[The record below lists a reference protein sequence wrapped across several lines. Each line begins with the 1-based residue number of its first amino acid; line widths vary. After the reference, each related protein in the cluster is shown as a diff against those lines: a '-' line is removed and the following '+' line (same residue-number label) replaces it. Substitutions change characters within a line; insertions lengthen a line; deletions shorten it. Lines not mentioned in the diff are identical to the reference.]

1 MDPIYLTN
9 LRTSKFK
16 AHTEPFMRRFFQRLL
31 LPVAVMV
38 VTQTSFV
45 SAESIRLVGPDGQVQ
60 PTPQYSENIVRNSA
74 NNEPGRFFGPTSA
87 NQTLWSIASQLRP
100 SSSVTVQ
107 QTLLAIYQLNPQ
119 AFENQNIHT
128 LIPGSTLRVPSL
140 AQISR
145 NSTQDAVNIMAS
157 HQAKLNQ
164 TPDTPVR
171 PVAPPRPAPVATP
184 KVEAVAQTP
193 PQVTPTTAPQEK
205 APTELKTPAKPSQ
218 STDAEVMALEE
229 KNHTLRL
236 MLSQVQSEVSTLK
249 EELGDENRIRS
260 EVERLLEEER
270 RKAEEASRLAPSA
283 LDNLLSN
290 GWLVALLALIPGL
303 LIAIVVLL
311 LLNRRSS
318 AQQENPT
325 QNNITSEMPTAAPV
339 TLGPE
344 QTEDIGDDL
353 LLDDDLFSTTDD
365 KEENDAEKA
374 FSDED
379 DVFADL
385 NETDLDFNLDGQDS
399 DDLFVGIDD
408 DGDLDTEF
416 DALNESAN
424 GISVNADDKALGLEE
439 MERALNDVSEPT
451 DNDDLNSFDLADE
464 NQMSEDDIEALLSG
478 DEENELL
485 SDGKVDQS
493 LLDDLLASELDALDD
508 EPAIQDTETL
518 DTLLNDELAS
528 LSEEDN
534 DEFDLSGAGV
544 AGDQDLD
551 DLFASIEE
559 QADLE
564 QLEAKAIDETALLD
578 EILAE
583 QDAPLSEE
591 STELLDELLDDFDK
605 PENDEFDAQTAD
617 LLQPEEPILDLE
629 EDSTQLLNEV
639 LGEPVPEE
647 LASGL
652 EIDQNST
659 ELLDELLD
667 DLDLDDESIEATEF
681 SVAPEKLS
689 VEDGTELFDEL
700 LEIEQHPEPAES
712 LPELATEDEFNSDT
726 FIDDLLNSA
735 PAKDPLLEPVLD
747 ENEAFAQADDF
758 DFNPEIEG
766 GLEDDLP
773 QPSALPA
780 NEFGT
785 PQDEDWVFDEDDSS
799 PTLEA
804 NTELELSSA
813 EDDLPEQTTAT
824 NETVDE
830 LLADLAAQPQSNTV
844 DTSDDALAPDAL
856 SQSVEESLTLNDLEL
871 PEENDEPQL
880 AEVTPSSVFDE
891 QQVETEIE
899 PESEPLAAEA
909 SNDESDLTALNELDL
924 PEYTEE
930 DALADAQ
937 LEPAAESEVEP
948 ELELASEPAEE
959 EAFTE
964 LDELDLPEYTEEDAL
979 ADAQLEPAAESE
991 VEPELELASE
1001 PAEEEAFTELN
1012 ELDLPEYTEEDALA
1026 DAQLEPAAESEVEPE
1041 LELVSEP
1048 VTEEAFTEL
1057 NELDLPEYT
1066 EEDALADAQLEPAAE
1081 SEVEPEL
1088 ELASEPAE
1096 EEAFTEFNELD
1107 LPEYTEED
1115 ALADAQLEPVAES
1128 EVEPELELASEP
1140 AAEEAFTELNELD
1153 LPEYT
1158 EEDALADAQ
1167 LEPAAESEVE
1177 PELELASDLEEEET
1191 FTELDEL
1198 DLPEYTEEDALA
1210 DAQLESATESEVEP
1224 ELDELDLPEY
1234 TEEDALADA
1243 QLEPAVESEV
1253 EPELELATEPAEEEV
1268 FTELNELDLPEYTE
1282 EDALADAQ
1290 LEPAVESDVEPELEL
1305 ASDLE
1310 EEEVFTELNELDL
1323 PEYTEEDALAD
1334 AQLEPVA
1341 ESEVEP
1347 ELDLASDLEEE
1358 EAFTELDE
1366 LDLPEYTEEDAL
1378 ADAQLEPAVESGVE
1392 PELELASE
1400 PAAEEAFTE
1409 LNELDLPEYT
1419 EEDALAD
1426 AQLELSVESEV
1437 EPELGDG
1444 TETLAQETES
1454 DALVADEDLLASVE
1468 SAVDEVQPELLD
1480 ATQDVPPTQSLANK
1494 AFDEEAL
1501 HDWLSDNPDGEKPF
1515 SFDRPLD
1522 AKTIDSA
1529 GMDIDA
1535 MLQMGGEDWN
1545 GFHLTPDQQAQ
1556 LPDDV
1561 PEDEQAIWASETPEP
1576 QAKPE
1581 NWGSQEDL
1589 LDFDPQRDGYMTI
1602 DELMAQVESEE
1613 QGLNPDEEE
1622 LKLDVGL
1629 DEFPDVIGDI
1639 RDIDVDSGAEAAG
1652 KLDLAKIY
1660 IEMNDEKG
1668 AIKLLEEAIVDGDD
1682 EIRQQAKRLI
1692 DVLNGRV

>member
-1 MDPIYLTN
+1 M
-9 LRTSKFK
+9 
-16 AHTEPFMRRFFQRLL
+16 
-31 LPVAVMV
+31 
-38 VTQTSFV
+38 
-45 SAESIRLVGPDGQVQ
+45 
-60 PTPQYSENIVRNSA
+60 
-74 NNEPGRFFGPTSA
+74 
-87 NQTLWSIASQLRP
+87 
-100 SSSVTVQ
+100 Q

-236 MLSQVQSEVSTLK
+236 MLLQVQSEVSTLK

-451 DNDDLNSFDLADE
+451 DNDDRNSFDLADE

-799 PTLEA
+799 PTLEGNA
-804 NTELELSSA
+804 ELELSSA

-824 NETVDE
+824 NETADE

-880 AEVTPSSVFDE
+880 AEVTPSSAFDE

-909 SNDESDLTALNELDL
+909 SNDESDLTALNELDLPEYTEEDTLADAQLEPDTESEVDPELELASEPVEEEAFTELDELDLPEYTEEDALADAQLEPAVESEVEPELELASDLDEEEAFTELNELDL

-991 VEPELELASE
+991 VEPELELASDLE
-1001 PAEEEAFTELN
+1001 EEEAFTELN

-1026 DAQLEPAAESEVEPE
+1026 DAQLEPAAESEVEPDLAID
-1041 LELVSEP
+1041 LEE
-1048 VTEEAFTEL
+1048 EEAFTEL
-1057 NELDLPEYT
+1057 NK
-1066 EEDALADAQLEPAAE
+1066 
-1081 SEVEPEL
+1081 
-1088 ELASEPAE
+1088 
-1096 EEAFTEFNELD
+1096 
-1107 LPEYTEED
+1107 
-1115 ALADAQLEPVAES
+1115 
-1128 EVEPELELASEP
+1128 
-1140 AAEEAFTELNELD
+1140 LD

-1210 DAQLESATESEVEP
+1210 DAQLEPAVESEVEP
-1224 ELDELDLPEY
+1224 ELELATEPAAEEAFTELDELDLPEY

-1243 QLEPAVESEV
+1243 QLEPAAESE
-1253 EPELELATEPAEEEV
+1253 
-1268 FTELNELDLPEYTE
+1268 
-1282 EDALADAQ
+1282 
-1290 LEPAVESDVEPELEL
+1290 VEPELEL

-1378 ADAQLEPAVESGVE
+1378 ADAQLEPAVES
-1392 PELELASE
+1392 
-1400 PAAEEAFTE
+1400 
-1409 LNELDLPEYT
+1409 
-1419 EEDALAD
+1419 
-1426 AQLELSVESEV
+1426 EV
-1437 EPELGDG
+1437 EPELGDE

>member
-16 AHTEPFMRRFFQRLL
+16 AHTEPFMRRFFQRFL
-31 LPVAVMV
+31 LPLAAMV

-60 PTPQYSENIVRNSA
+60 PTPQYSENIVRNVA

-100 SSSVTVQ
+100 SPSVTVQ

-164 TPDTPVR
+164 TPVTPVR
-171 PVAPPRPAPVATP
+171 PVAQPRPAPVVTP
-184 KVEAVAQTP
+184 KVEAVAQTR
-193 PQVTPTTAPQEK
+193 PQVAPTTAPQEK
-205 APTELKTPAKPSQ
+205 APTELKPTVKPSQ
-218 STDAEVMALEE
+218 STNVDVMALEE

-236 MLSQVQSEVSTLK
+236 MLSQVQSEVSSLK
-249 EELGDENRIRS
+249 QELGDENRIRS

-270 RKAEEASRLAPSA
+270 RKAEEASRLAPST

-365 KEENDAEKA
+365 KEENEAEKV

-528 LSEEDN
+528 LSEVDN

-617 LLQPEEPILDLE
+617 LLQPDEPISDLE

-647 LASGL
+647 LAAEL

-700 LEIEQHPEPAES
+700 LEIEQHPESAELIS
-712 LPELATEDEFNSDT
+712 ELATEDEFNSDT

-799 PTLEA
+799 PTLEGNA
-804 NTELELSSA
+804 ELELSSA
-813 EDDLPEQTTAT
+813 EDDLPEQTIAS
-824 NETVDE
+824 NETADE

-844 DTSDDALAPDAL
+844 DTSDDVLAPDAL

-880 AEVTPSSVFDE
+880 AEVTPSSAFDE

-909 SNDESDLTALNELDL
+909 SNDESDLTVLNELDL
-924 PEYTEE
+924 SEYT
-930 DALADAQ
+930 
-937 LEPAAESEVEP
+937 
-948 ELELASEPAEE
+948 EE

-979 ADAQLEPAAESE
+979 ADAQLEPA
-991 VEPELELASE
+991 V
-1001 PAEEEAFTELN
+1001 
-1012 ELDLPEYTEEDALA
+1012 
-1026 DAQLEPAAESEVEPE
+1026 
-1041 LELVSEP
+1041 
-1048 VTEEAFTEL
+1048 
-1057 NELDLPEYT
+1057 
-1066 EEDALADAQLEPAAE
+1066 
-1081 SEVEPEL
+1081 
-1088 ELASEPAE
+1088 
-1096 EEAFTEFNELD
+1096 
-1107 LPEYTEED
+1107 
-1115 ALADAQLEPVAES
+1115 ES

-1167 LEPAAESEVE
+1167 LEPAVESEVE
-1177 PELELASDLEEEET
+1177 PELELASDLDEEEP
-1191 FTELDEL
+1191 FTELNEL

-1210 DAQLESATESEVEP
+1210 DAQLEPAVESEVEP
-1224 ELDELDLPEY
+1224 ELELASDLEEEDAFTELNELDLPEY
-1234 TEEDALADA
+1234 TEEDALADAQLEPAAESEVEPELELASDPAEEEAFTELNELDLPEYTEEDGLADA

-1290 LEPAVESDVEPELEL
+1290 LEPAAEAEVEPELEL

-1310 EEEVFTELNELDL
+1310 EKEAFTELDELDL

-1334 AQLEPVA
+1334 AQLEPAA

-1347 ELDLASDLEEE
+1347 ELELASVLEEE
-1358 EAFTELDE
+1358 DPFTELDE

-1378 ADAQLEPAVESGVE
+1378 ADAQLEPAVESEVE

-1437 EPELGDG
+1437 EPELGDE

-1454 DALVADEDLLASVE
+1454 DALIDDEDLLASVE
-1468 SAVDEVQPELLD
+1468 SAADEVQPELLD
-1480 ATQDVPPTQSLANK
+1480 ATQDVPPTQSLTDK

-1535 MLQMGGEDWN
+1535 MLQIGGEDWN

>member
-74 NNEPGRFFGPTSA
+74 NNEPSRFFGPTSA

-583 QDAPLSEE
+583 QDVPLSEE

-799 PTLEA
+799 PTLEGNA
-804 NTELELSSA
+804 ELELSSA

-824 NETVDE
+824 NETADE

-880 AEVTPSSVFDE
+880 AEVTPSSAFDE

-909 SNDESDLTALNELDL
+909 SNDESDLTELNELDLPEYTEEDALADAQLEPAVESEVEPEPELELASDLEEEEAFTELDELDLPEYTEEDALADAQLEPAVESEVEPELELASDLEEEEAFTELNKLDL

-991 VEPELELASE
+991 VEPELASDLE
-1001 PAEEEAFTELN
+1001 EEEAFTELN

-1057 NELDLPEYT
+1057 DELDLPEYT
-1066 EEDALADAQLEPAAE
+1066 EEDALADAQLEPAVE

-1096 EEAFTEFNELD
+1096 EEAFTELDELD

-1115 ALADAQLEPVAES
+1115 ALADAQLESVVES

-1167 LEPAAESEVE
+1167 LEP
-1177 PELELASDLEEEET
+1177 
-1191 FTELDEL
+1191 
-1198 DLPEYTEEDALA
+1198 
-1210 DAQLESATESEVEP
+1210 
-1224 ELDELDLPEY
+1224 
-1234 TEEDALADA
+1234 
-1243 QLEPAVESEV
+1243 
-1253 EPELELATEPAEEEV
+1253 
-1268 FTELNELDLPEYTE
+1268 
-1282 EDALADAQ
+1282 
-1290 LEPAVESDVEPELEL
+1290 
-1305 ASDLE
+1305 
-1310 EEEVFTELNELDL
+1310 
-1323 PEYTEEDALAD
+1323 
-1334 AQLEPVA
+1334 
-1341 ESEVEP
+1341 
-1347 ELDLASDLEEE
+1347 
-1358 EAFTELDE
+1358 
-1366 LDLPEYTEEDAL
+1366 
-1378 ADAQLEPAVESGVE
+1378 
-1392 PELELASE
+1392 
-1400 PAAEEAFTE
+1400 
-1409 LNELDLPEYT
+1409 
-1419 EEDALAD
+1419 
-1426 AQLELSVESEV
+1426 SVESEV

-1468 SAVDEVQPELLD
+1468 SAVDEVQPELLG

>member
-171 PVAPPRPAPVATP
+171 PVAPPRPTPIATQ
-184 KVEAVAQTP
+184 KVEAVAQTT

-325 QNNITSEMPTAAPV
+325 QNNITSEIPTAAPV

-583 QDAPLSEE
+583 QDVPLSEE

-799 PTLEA
+799 PTLEGNA
-804 NTELELSSA
+804 ELELSSA

-824 NETVDE
+824 NETADE

-1140 AAEEAFTELNELD
+1140 TAEEAFTELNELD

-1210 DAQLESATESEVEP
+1210 DAQLEPAAESEVEP
-1224 ELDELDLPEY
+1224 ELASDLEEEEAFTELNELDLPEY

-1253 EPELELATEPAEEEV
+1253 EPELELASDLDEEEA

-1290 LEPAVESDVEPELEL
+1290 LEPAAESEVEPELEL
-1305 ASDLE
+1305 AS
-1310 EEEVFTELNELDL
+1310 
-1323 PEYTEEDALAD
+1323 
-1334 AQLEPVA
+1334 EPA
-1341 ESEVEP
+1341 
-1347 ELDLASDLEEE
+1347 EE

-1378 ADAQLEPAVESGVE
+1378 ADAQLEP
-1392 PELELASE
+1392 
-1400 PAAEEAFTE
+1400 
-1409 LNELDLPEYT
+1409 
-1419 EEDALAD
+1419 
-1426 AQLELSVESEV
+1426 SVESEV

-1468 SAVDEVQPELLD
+1468 IAVDEVQPELLG

>member
-1 MDPIYLTN
+1 
-9 LRTSKFK
+9 
-16 AHTEPFMRRFFQRLL
+16 MRRFFQRLL

-799 PTLEA
+799 PTLEGNA
-804 NTELELSSA
+804 ELELSSA

-824 NETVDE
+824 NETADE

-880 AEVTPSSVFDE
+880 AEVTPSSAFDE

-924 PEYTEE
+924 SEYTEE

-948 ELELASEPAEE
+948 ELELASEPVEE

-964 LDELDLPEYTEEDAL
+964 LNELDLPEYTEEDVLADAQLEPAVESDVEPELASDLEEEEAFTELNELDLPEYTEEDAL
-979 ADAQLEPAAESE
+979 ADVQLEPAVESE
-991 VEPELELASE
+991 VEPDLELASE
-1001 PAEEEAFTELN
+1001 PTAEEAFTELN

-1026 DAQLEPAAESEVEPE
+1026 DAQLEPATESDVEPE
-1041 LELVSEP
+1041 LELASEP
-1048 VTEEAFTEL
+1048 AAEEAFTEL

-1088 ELASEPAE
+1088 ELASEP
-1096 EEAFTEFNELD
+1096 T
-1107 LPEYTEED
+1107 
-1115 ALADAQLEPVAES
+1115 
-1128 EVEPELELASEP
+1128 
-1140 AAEEAFTELNELD
+1140 AEEAFTELNELD

-1210 DAQLESATESEVEP
+1210 DAQLEPAAESEVEP
-1224 ELDELDLPEY
+1224 ELASDLEEEEAFTELNELDLPEY

-1268 FTELNELDLPEYTE
+1268 FTEL
-1282 EDALADAQ
+1282 
-1290 LEPAVESDVEPELEL
+1290 
-1305 ASDLE
+1305 
-1310 EEEVFTELNELDL
+1310 
-1323 PEYTEEDALAD
+1323 
-1334 AQLEPVA
+1334 
-1341 ESEVEP
+1341 
-1347 ELDLASDLEEE
+1347 
-1358 EAFTELDE
+1358 DE

-1378 ADAQLEPAVESGVE
+1378 ADAQLEPAAEAEVES
-1392 PELELASE
+1392 ELERASDLE
-1400 PAAEEAFTE
+1400 EKEAFTE
-1409 LNELDLPEYT
+1409 LDKLDLPEYT

-1426 AQLELSVESEV
+1426 AQLEPSVESEV
-1437 EPELGDG
+1437 EPELGDE

>member
-205 APTELKTPAKPSQ
+205 VPTELKTPAKPSQ

-799 PTLEA
+799 PTLEG

-824 NETVDE
+824 NETADE

-880 AEVTPSSVFDE
+880 AEVTPYSAFDE

-930 DALADAQ
+930 D
-937 LEPAAESEVEP
+937 V
-948 ELELASEPAEE
+948 
-959 EAFTE
+959 
-964 LDELDLPEYTEEDAL
+964 L

-1026 DAQLEPAAESEVEPE
+1026 DAQLEPATESEVEPE
-1041 LELVSEP
+1041 LELASDLEE
-1048 VTEEAFTEL
+1048 EEAFTEL
-1057 NELDLPEYT
+1057 DELDLPEYTEEDALADAQLEPAVGSEVEPELASEPAEEEAFTELDELDLPEYT

-1088 ELASEPAE
+1088 ELATEPAE
-1096 EEAFTEFNELD
+1096 EEAFTELDELD

-1115 ALADAQLEPVAES
+1115 ALADAQLESVVES

-1167 LEPAAESEVE
+1167 LEP
-1177 PELELASDLEEEET
+1177 
-1191 FTELDEL
+1191 
-1198 DLPEYTEEDALA
+1198 
-1210 DAQLESATESEVEP
+1210 
-1224 ELDELDLPEY
+1224 
-1234 TEEDALADA
+1234 
-1243 QLEPAVESEV
+1243 
-1253 EPELELATEPAEEEV
+1253 
-1268 FTELNELDLPEYTE
+1268 
-1282 EDALADAQ
+1282 
-1290 LEPAVESDVEPELEL
+1290 
-1305 ASDLE
+1305 
-1310 EEEVFTELNELDL
+1310 
-1323 PEYTEEDALAD
+1323 
-1334 AQLEPVA
+1334 
-1341 ESEVEP
+1341 
-1347 ELDLASDLEEE
+1347 
-1358 EAFTELDE
+1358 
-1366 LDLPEYTEEDAL
+1366 
-1378 ADAQLEPAVESGVE
+1378 
-1392 PELELASE
+1392 
-1400 PAAEEAFTE
+1400 
-1409 LNELDLPEYT
+1409 
-1419 EEDALAD
+1419 
-1426 AQLELSVESEV
+1426 SVESEV

-1468 SAVDEVQPELLD
+1468 SAVDEVQPELLG

>member
-1 MDPIYLTN
+1 M
-9 LRTSKFK
+9 
-16 AHTEPFMRRFFQRLL
+16 
-31 LPVAVMV
+31 
-38 VTQTSFV
+38 
-45 SAESIRLVGPDGQVQ
+45 
-60 PTPQYSENIVRNSA
+60 
-74 NNEPGRFFGPTSA
+74 
-87 NQTLWSIASQLRP
+87 
-100 SSSVTVQ
+100 Q

-184 KVEAVAQTP
+184 KVEAVAHTP

-583 QDAPLSEE
+583 QDVPLSEE

-799 PTLEA
+799 PTLEG

-824 NETVDE
+824 NETADE

-880 AEVTPSSVFDE
+880 AEVTPYSAFDE

-937 LEPAAESEVEP
+937 LEPAVESEVEP
-948 ELELASEPAEE
+948 EPELELASDLEEEEAFTELNKLDLPEYTEEDALADAQLEPAVGSEVEPELASEPAEE

-991 VEPELELASE
+991 VEPELELATE
-1001 PAEEEAFTELN
+1001 PAEEEVFTELN

-1041 LELVSEP
+1041 LELTSEP
-1048 VTEEAFTEL
+1048 AEEEAFTEL
-1057 NELDLPEYT
+1057 DELDLPEYT

-1088 ELASEPAE
+1088 GLASEPAE
-1096 EEAFTEFNELD
+1096 EEAFTELDELD

-1115 ALADAQLEPVAES
+1115 ALADAQLEPAVESEVEPELELTSEPAEEEAFTELDELDLPEHTEEDALADAQLEPAVESEVEPELELASEPAEEEAFTELDELDLPEYTEEDALADAQLESVVES

-1167 LEPAAESEVE
+1167 LEP
-1177 PELELASDLEEEET
+1177 
-1191 FTELDEL
+1191 
-1198 DLPEYTEEDALA
+1198 
-1210 DAQLESATESEVEP
+1210 
-1224 ELDELDLPEY
+1224 
-1234 TEEDALADA
+1234 
-1243 QLEPAVESEV
+1243 
-1253 EPELELATEPAEEEV
+1253 
-1268 FTELNELDLPEYTE
+1268 
-1282 EDALADAQ
+1282 
-1290 LEPAVESDVEPELEL
+1290 
-1305 ASDLE
+1305 
-1310 EEEVFTELNELDL
+1310 
-1323 PEYTEEDALAD
+1323 
-1334 AQLEPVA
+1334 
-1341 ESEVEP
+1341 
-1347 ELDLASDLEEE
+1347 
-1358 EAFTELDE
+1358 
-1366 LDLPEYTEEDAL
+1366 
-1378 ADAQLEPAVESGVE
+1378 
-1392 PELELASE
+1392 
-1400 PAAEEAFTE
+1400 
-1409 LNELDLPEYT
+1409 
-1419 EEDALAD
+1419 
-1426 AQLELSVESEV
+1426 SVESEV

-1444 TETLAQETES
+1444 TETLAQETDS
-1454 DALVADEDLLASVE
+1454 DTLVADEDLLASVE
-1468 SAVDEVQPELLD
+1468 SAVDEVQPELLG

>member
-1 MDPIYLTN
+1 
-9 LRTSKFK
+9 
-16 AHTEPFMRRFFQRLL
+16 MRRFFQRLL

-205 APTELKTPAKPSQ
+205 VPTELKTPAKPSQ

-249 EELGDENRIRS
+249 EELGDENRIRN

-325 QNNITSEMPTAAPV
+325 QNNITSEMPTVAPV

-416 DALNESAN
+416 DALNESTN

-700 LEIEQHPEPAES
+700 LEIEQHPEPVES

-799 PTLEA
+799 PTLEG

-830 LLADLAAQPQSNTV
+830 LLTDLAAQPQSNTV

-880 AEVTPSSVFDE
+880 AEVTPSSAFDE

-924 PEYTEE
+924 SEYTEE

-948 ELELASEPAEE
+948 ELELASEPAEEEAFTELNELDLPEYTKEDALADAQLEPATESEVEPELELASEPVEEEAFTELDELDLPEYTEEDALADAQLEPAVDSEVEPELASEPAEE

-991 VEPELELASE
+991 VEPELELATE
-1001 PAEEEAFTELN
+1001 PAEEEVFTELD

-1041 LELVSEP
+1041 LELTSEP
-1048 VTEEAFTEL
+1048 AEEEAFTEL
-1057 NELDLPEYT
+1057 DELDLPEYT

-1088 ELASEPAE
+1088 GLASEPAE
-1096 EEAFTEFNELD
+1096 EEAFTELDELD

-1115 ALADAQLEPVAES
+1115 ALADAQLEPAVESEVEPELELASDLEEEEAFTELDELDLPEYTEEDALADAQLEPAVESEVEPELELASEPAEEEAFTELDELDLPEYTEEDALADAQLESVVES

-1167 LEPAAESEVE
+1167 LEP
-1177 PELELASDLEEEET
+1177 
-1191 FTELDEL
+1191 
-1198 DLPEYTEEDALA
+1198 
-1210 DAQLESATESEVEP
+1210 
-1224 ELDELDLPEY
+1224 
-1234 TEEDALADA
+1234 
-1243 QLEPAVESEV
+1243 
-1253 EPELELATEPAEEEV
+1253 
-1268 FTELNELDLPEYTE
+1268 
-1282 EDALADAQ
+1282 
-1290 LEPAVESDVEPELEL
+1290 
-1305 ASDLE
+1305 
-1310 EEEVFTELNELDL
+1310 
-1323 PEYTEEDALAD
+1323 
-1334 AQLEPVA
+1334 
-1341 ESEVEP
+1341 
-1347 ELDLASDLEEE
+1347 
-1358 EAFTELDE
+1358 
-1366 LDLPEYTEEDAL
+1366 
-1378 ADAQLEPAVESGVE
+1378 
-1392 PELELASE
+1392 
-1400 PAAEEAFTE
+1400 
-1409 LNELDLPEYT
+1409 
-1419 EEDALAD
+1419 
-1426 AQLELSVESEV
+1426 SVESEV

-1468 SAVDEVQPELLD
+1468 SAVDEVQPELLG

>member
-451 DNDDLNSFDLADE
+451 ENDDLNSFDLADE

-647 LASGL
+647 LASEL

-799 PTLEA
+799 PTLEG

-880 AEVTPSSVFDE
+880 AEVIPSSAFDE

-924 PEYTEE
+924 SEYTEE

-979 ADAQLEPAAESE
+979 ADAQLEPAVESE

-1001 PAEEEAFTELN
+1001 PAVESGVEPELELASDLDEEEPFTELNELDLPEYTEEDALADAQLEPAAEAEVEPELELASDLDEEEPFTELNELDLPEYTEEDALADAQLEPAAEAEVEPELELASDLDEEEAFTELN

-1026 DAQLEPAAESEVEPE
+1026 DAQLEPAV
-1041 LELVSEP
+1041 
-1048 VTEEAFTEL
+1048 
-1057 NELDLPEYT
+1057 
-1066 EEDALADAQLEPAAE
+1066 
-1081 SEVEPEL
+1081 
-1088 ELASEPAE
+1088 
-1096 EEAFTEFNELD
+1096 
-1107 LPEYTEED
+1107 
-1115 ALADAQLEPVAES
+1115 ES

-1177 PELELASDLEEEET
+1177 SELELASDLEEEEA
-1191 FTELDEL
+1191 FTELN
-1198 DLPEYTEEDALA
+1198 
-1210 DAQLESATESEVEP
+1210 
-1224 ELDELDLPEY
+1224 ELDLPEY

-1243 QLEPAVESEV
+1243 QLEPAAEAEV
-1253 EPELELATEPAEEEV
+1253 EPELELASEPAEEEA

-1290 LEPAVESDVEPELEL
+1290 LEPAVESE
-1305 ASDLE
+1305 
-1310 EEEVFTELNELDL
+1310 
-1323 PEYTEEDALAD
+1323 
-1334 AQLEPVA
+1334 
-1341 ESEVEP
+1341 
-1347 ELDLASDLEEE
+1347 
-1358 EAFTELDE
+1358 
-1366 LDLPEYTEEDAL
+1366 
-1378 ADAQLEPAVESGVE
+1378 VE

-1426 AQLELSVESEV
+1426 AQLEPSVESEV

>member
-1 MDPIYLTN
+1 
-9 LRTSKFK
+9 
-16 AHTEPFMRRFFQRLL
+16 MRRFFQRLL

-164 TPDTPVR
+164 TPDAPVR

-534 DEFDLSGAGV
+534 GEFDLSGAGV

-799 PTLEA
+799 PTLEG

-880 AEVTPSSVFDE
+880 AEVTPSSAFDE

-924 PEYTEE
+924 SEYTEE

-979 ADAQLEPAAESE
+979 ADAQLELAVESEVEPELELASEPAEEEAFTELDELDLPEYTEEDALADAQLEPAAESE
-991 VEPELELASE
+991 VEPELELVSEPAEEEAFTELDELDLPEYTEEDALADAQLEPAVESEVEPELELASEPAEEEVFTELNELDLPEYTEEDALADAQLEPAAESEVEPKLELASESAEEEAFTELDELDLPEYTEEDALADAQLEPAAESEVEPKLELASE

-1026 DAQLEPAAESEVEPE
+1026 DAQLEPAAESEVESE
-1041 LELVSEP
+1041 LELASDLEE
-1048 VTEEAFTEL
+1048 EEAFTEL
-1057 NELDLPEYT
+1057 NELDLPEYTEEDALADAQLEPAVESEVEPELELASDLEEKEVFTELNELDLPEHTEEDALADAQLEPAVESEVEPELELASEPAEDEAFPALDELDLPEYT

-1088 ELASEPAE
+1088 ELVSEP
-1096 EEAFTEFNELD
+1096 T
-1107 LPEYTEED
+1107 
-1115 ALADAQLEPVAES
+1115 
-1128 EVEPELELASEP
+1128 
-1140 AAEEAFTELNELD
+1140 AEEAFTELNELD

-1177 PELELASDLEEEET
+1177 PELG
-1191 FTELDEL
+1191 DE
-1198 DLPEYTEEDALA
+1198 
-1210 DAQLESATESEVEP
+1210 
-1224 ELDELDLPEY
+1224 
-1234 TEEDALADA
+1234 
-1243 QLEPAVESEV
+1243 
-1253 EPELELATEPAEEEV
+1253 
-1268 FTELNELDLPEYTE
+1268 
-1282 EDALADAQ
+1282 
-1290 LEPAVESDVEPELEL
+1290 
-1305 ASDLE
+1305 
-1310 EEEVFTELNELDL
+1310 
-1323 PEYTEEDALAD
+1323 
-1334 AQLEPVA
+1334 
-1341 ESEVEP
+1341 
-1347 ELDLASDLEEE
+1347 
-1358 EAFTELDE
+1358 
-1366 LDLPEYTEEDAL
+1366 
-1378 ADAQLEPAVESGVE
+1378 
-1392 PELELASE
+1392 
-1400 PAAEEAFTE
+1400 
-1409 LNELDLPEYT
+1409 
-1419 EEDALAD
+1419 
-1426 AQLELSVESEV
+1426 
-1437 EPELGDG
+1437 

-1454 DALVADEDLLASVE
+1454 DVLIADEDLLASVE

>member
-164 TPDTPVR
+164 TPDAPVR

-193 PQVTPTTAPQEK
+193 PQVTSTTAPQEK

-799 PTLEA
+799 PTLEGNA
-804 NTELELSSA
+804 ELELSSA
-813 EDDLPEQTTAT
+813 EEDLPEQTTAT
-824 NETVDE
+824 NETADE
-830 LLADLAAQPQSNTV
+830 LSADLAAQPQSNTV

-856 SQSVEESLTLNDLEL
+856 SQPIEESLTLNDLEL

-880 AEVTPSSVFDE
+880 AEVTPSSAFDE

-909 SNDESDLTALNELDL
+909 SSDESDLTALNELDL
-924 PEYTEE
+924 SEYTEE

-948 ELELASEPAEE
+948 ELELASEPAED

-979 ADAQLEPAAESE
+979 ADAQLEPAVESE
-991 VEPELELASE
+991 VEPELELASD
-1001 PAEEEAFTELN
+1001 
-1012 ELDLPEYTEEDALA
+1012 LDE
-1026 DAQLEPAAESEVEPE
+1026 
-1041 LELVSEP
+1041 
-1048 VTEEAFTEL
+1048 EEAFTEL

-1088 ELASEPAE
+1088 ELASEPAA
-1096 EEAFTEFNELD
+1096 EEAFTELDELD

-1115 ALADAQLEPVAES
+1115 ALADAQLEPAVESEVEPELELVSEPAAEEAFTELDELDLPEYTEEDALADAQLEPAAESEVEPELELATEPAAEEAFTELDKLDLPEYTEEDALADAQLEPAAESEVKPELELASVLEEEDSFTELDELDLPEYTEKDALADAQLEPAAES

-1167 LEPAAESEVE
+1167 LEP
-1177 PELELASDLEEEET
+1177 
-1191 FTELDEL
+1191 
-1198 DLPEYTEEDALA
+1198 
-1210 DAQLESATESEVEP
+1210 
-1224 ELDELDLPEY
+1224 
-1234 TEEDALADA
+1234 
-1243 QLEPAVESEV
+1243 
-1253 EPELELATEPAEEEV
+1253 
-1268 FTELNELDLPEYTE
+1268 
-1282 EDALADAQ
+1282 
-1290 LEPAVESDVEPELEL
+1290 
-1305 ASDLE
+1305 
-1310 EEEVFTELNELDL
+1310 
-1323 PEYTEEDALAD
+1323 
-1334 AQLEPVA
+1334 
-1341 ESEVEP
+1341 
-1347 ELDLASDLEEE
+1347 
-1358 EAFTELDE
+1358 
-1366 LDLPEYTEEDAL
+1366 
-1378 ADAQLEPAVESGVE
+1378 
-1392 PELELASE
+1392 
-1400 PAAEEAFTE
+1400 
-1409 LNELDLPEYT
+1409 
-1419 EEDALAD
+1419 
-1426 AQLELSVESEV
+1426 SVESEV
-1437 EPELGDG
+1437 EPELGDE

-1468 SAVDEVQPELLD
+1468 SAVDEVQPELLG

-1535 MLQMGGEDWN
+1535 MLEMGGEDWN

>member
-735 PAKDPLLEPVLD
+735 PANDPLLEPVLD

-799 PTLEA
+799 PTLEGNA
-804 NTELELSSA
+804 ELELSSA

-824 NETVDE
+824 NETADE

-880 AEVTPSSVFDE
+880 AEVTPSSAFDE

-909 SNDESDLTALNELDL
+909 SNDESDLTALNELDLSEYTEEDALADAQLEPAAESEVEPELELASEPVEEEAFTELDELDLPEYTEEDALADAQLEPVAESEVEPELDLASDLEEEEAFTELDEIDLPEYTEEDALADAQLESATESEVESELELVSEPAAEEAFTELDELDLPEYTEEDALADSQLEPAAESEVEPELELVSEPVTEEAFTELDELDLPEYTEEDALADAQLEPAVESEVEPELELASDLDEEEAFTELNELDL

-991 VEPELELASE
+991 VEPELELATE
-1001 PAEEEAFTELN
+1001 PAEEEVFTELN
-1012 ELDLPEYTEEDALA
+1012 ELDLPKYTEEDALA

-1041 LELVSEP
+1041 L
-1048 VTEEAFTEL
+1048 
-1057 NELDLPEYT
+1057 D
-1066 EEDALADAQLEPAAE
+1066 
-1081 SEVEPEL
+1081 
-1088 ELASEPAE
+1088 LASDLDE
-1096 EEAFTEFNELD
+1096 EEAFT
-1107 LPEYTEED
+1107 
-1115 ALADAQLEPVAES
+1115 
-1128 EVEPELELASEP
+1128 
-1140 AAEEAFTELNELD
+1140 
-1153 LPEYT
+1153 
-1158 EEDALADAQ
+1158 
-1167 LEPAAESEVE
+1167 
-1177 PELELASDLEEEET
+1177 
-1191 FTELDEL
+1191 
-1198 DLPEYTEEDALA
+1198 
-1210 DAQLESATESEVEP
+1210 

-1253 EPELELATEPAEEEV
+1253 EPELG
-1268 FTELNELDLPEYTE
+1268 
-1282 EDALADAQ
+1282 
-1290 LEPAVESDVEPELEL
+1290 
-1305 ASDLE
+1305 
-1310 EEEVFTELNELDL
+1310 
-1323 PEYTEEDALAD
+1323 
-1334 AQLEPVA
+1334 
-1341 ESEVEP
+1341 
-1347 ELDLASDLEEE
+1347 
-1358 EAFTELDE
+1358 DE
-1366 LDLPEYTEEDAL
+1366 
-1378 ADAQLEPAVESGVE
+1378 
-1392 PELELASE
+1392 
-1400 PAAEEAFTE
+1400 
-1409 LNELDLPEYT
+1409 
-1419 EEDALAD
+1419 
-1426 AQLELSVESEV
+1426 
-1437 EPELGDG
+1437 
-1444 TETLAQETES
+1444 TETLAQETKS

-1468 SAVDEVQPELLD
+1468 SAADEVQPELLD

>member
-799 PTLEA
+799 PTLKG

-844 DTSDDALAPDAL
+844 DTSDDVLAPDAL

-880 AEVTPSSVFDE
+880 AEVTPSSAFDE

-909 SNDESDLTALNELDL
+909 SSDESDLTALNELDL

-937 LEPAAESEVEP
+937 LEPAVESEVEP
-948 ELELASEPAEE
+948 ELELASEPVEEEAFTELNELDLPEYTEEDALADAQLEPTAESEVEPELELASDLEEEEAFTELDELDLPEYTEEDALADAQLESATESEVESELELVSEPAAEEAFTELDELDLPEYTEEDALADAQLESATESEVESELELVSEPAAE

-979 ADAQLEPAAESE
+979 ADAQLEPA
-991 VEPELELASE
+991 V
-1001 PAEEEAFTELN
+1001 
-1012 ELDLPEYTEEDALA
+1012 
-1026 DAQLEPAAESEVEPE
+1026 
-1041 LELVSEP
+1041 
-1048 VTEEAFTEL
+1048 
-1057 NELDLPEYT
+1057 
-1066 EEDALADAQLEPAAE
+1066 
-1081 SEVEPEL
+1081 
-1088 ELASEPAE
+1088 
-1096 EEAFTEFNELD
+1096 
-1107 LPEYTEED
+1107 
-1115 ALADAQLEPVAES
+1115 ES

-1167 LEPAAESEVE
+1167 LESVVESEVE
-1177 PELELASDLEEEET
+1177 PELELASDLEEEEA
-1191 FTELDEL
+1191 FTELN
-1198 DLPEYTEEDALA
+1198 
-1210 DAQLESATESEVEP
+1210 
-1224 ELDELDLPEY
+1224 ELDLPEY

-1253 EPELELATEPAEEEV
+1253 EPELELV
-1268 FTELNELDLPEYTE
+1268 
-1282 EDALADAQ
+1282 
-1290 LEPAVESDVEPELEL
+1290 S
-1305 ASDLE
+1305 
-1310 EEEVFTELNELDL
+1310 
-1323 PEYTEEDALAD
+1323 
-1334 AQLEPVA
+1334 EPV
-1341 ESEVEP
+1341 
-1347 ELDLASDLEEE
+1347 
-1358 EAFTELDE
+1358 T
-1366 LDLPEYTEEDAL
+1366 
-1378 ADAQLEPAVESGVE
+1378 
-1392 PELELASE
+1392 
-1400 PAAEEAFTE
+1400 EEAFTE

-1419 EEDALAD
+1419 EEDVLAD
-1426 AQLELSVESEV
+1426 AQLEPAAEAEV
-1437 EPELGDG
+1437 EPELGDE

-1468 SAVDEVQPELLD
+1468 SAADEVQPELLG

>member
-1 MDPIYLTN
+1 M
-9 LRTSKFK
+9 
-16 AHTEPFMRRFFQRLL
+16 
-31 LPVAVMV
+31 
-38 VTQTSFV
+38 
-45 SAESIRLVGPDGQVQ
+45 
-60 PTPQYSENIVRNSA
+60 
-74 NNEPGRFFGPTSA
+74 
-87 NQTLWSIASQLRP
+87 
-100 SSSVTVQ
+100 Q

-236 MLSQVQSEVSTLK
+236 MLSQVQSEVSILK

-318 AQQENPT
+318 AQQEDPT

-639 LGEPVPEE
+639 LGEPVSEE

-799 PTLEA
+799 PTLEGNA
-804 NTELELSSA
+804 ELELSSA

-824 NETVDE
+824 NETADE

-880 AEVTPSSVFDE
+880 AEVTPSSAFDE

-924 PEYTEE
+924 SEYTEE

-948 ELELASEPAEE
+948 ELELASEPVEE

-1026 DAQLEPAAESEVEPE
+1026 DAQLEPATESEVEPELGLASEPVEEEAFTELDELDLPEYTEEDALADAQLEPAVDSEVEPE

-1048 VTEEAFTEL
+1048 AEEEAFTEL

-1066 EEDALADAQLEPAAE
+1066 EEDALADAQLEPA
-1081 SEVEPEL
+1081 
-1088 ELASEPAE
+1088 
-1096 EEAFTEFNELD
+1096 T
-1107 LPEYTEED
+1107 
-1115 ALADAQLEPVAES
+1115 ES

-1177 PELELASDLEEEET
+1177 PELELASEPAEEEA
-1191 FTELDEL
+1191 F
-1198 DLPEYTEEDALA
+1198 
-1210 DAQLESATESEVEP
+1210 P

-1243 QLEPAVESEV
+1243 QLEPAAESEVEPELELASEPAAEEVFTELNELDLPEHTEEDALADAQLEPAAESEV

-1268 FTELNELDLPEYTE
+1268 FTELDELDLPEYTE

-1290 LEPAVESDVEPELEL
+1290 LELAVESEVESELEL

-1310 EEEVFTELNELDL
+1310 EEDPFTELDELDL

-1341 ESEVEP
+1341 EAEVEP
-1347 ELDLASDLEEE
+1347 ELELATEPAEE

-1378 ADAQLEPAVESGVE
+1378 ADAQLEP
-1392 PELELASE
+1392 
-1400 PAAEEAFTE
+1400 
-1409 LNELDLPEYT
+1409 
-1419 EEDALAD
+1419 
-1426 AQLELSVESEV
+1426 SVESEV
-1437 EPELGDG
+1437 EPELGDE

-1468 SAVDEVQPELLD
+1468 SAADEVQPELLG

>member
-1 MDPIYLTN
+1 
-9 LRTSKFK
+9 
-16 AHTEPFMRRFFQRLL
+16 MRRFFQRLL

-38 VTQTSFV
+38 MTQTSFV

-164 TPDTPVR
+164 TPDAPVR

-318 AQQENPT
+318 AQEENPT

-799 PTLEA
+799 PTLEGNA
-804 NTELELSSA
+804 ELELSSA

-824 NETVDE
+824 NETADE

-880 AEVTPSSVFDE
+880 AEVTPSSAFDE

-979 ADAQLEPAAESE
+979 ADAQLEPAVESE

-1001 PAEEEAFTELN
+1001 PVEEEAFTELD

-1026 DAQLEPAAESEVEPE
+1026 DAQLEPAVESEVEPE
-1041 LELVSEP
+1041 LELASDLDE
-1048 VTEEAFTEL
+1048 EEAFTEL

-1096 EEAFTEFNELD
+1096 EEAFTELDELDLPEYTEEDALADAQLEPAAESEVEPELELASDLEEEEAFTELNELD

-1115 ALADAQLEPVAES
+1115 ALADAQLEPAAES
-1128 EVEPELELASEP
+1128 EVEPELELASVLEE
-1140 AAEEAFTELNELD
+1140 EEAFTELNKLD

-1210 DAQLESATESEVEP
+1210 DAQLEPAVESEVEP
-1224 ELDELDLPEY
+1224 ELELATEPAAEEAFTELDELDLPEY

-1243 QLEPAVESEV
+1243 QLEPAAESE
-1253 EPELELATEPAEEEV
+1253 
-1268 FTELNELDLPEYTE
+1268 
-1282 EDALADAQ
+1282 
-1290 LEPAVESDVEPELEL
+1290 VEPELEL

-1378 ADAQLEPAVESGVE
+1378 ADAQLEPAVES
-1392 PELELASE
+1392 
-1400 PAAEEAFTE
+1400 
-1409 LNELDLPEYT
+1409 
-1419 EEDALAD
+1419 
-1426 AQLELSVESEV
+1426 EV
-1437 EPELGDG
+1437 EPELGDE

>member
-1 MDPIYLTN
+1 M
-9 LRTSKFK
+9 
-16 AHTEPFMRRFFQRLL
+16 
-31 LPVAVMV
+31 
-38 VTQTSFV
+38 
-45 SAESIRLVGPDGQVQ
+45 
-60 PTPQYSENIVRNSA
+60 
-74 NNEPGRFFGPTSA
+74 
-87 NQTLWSIASQLRP
+87 
-100 SSSVTVQ
+100 Q

-799 PTLEA
+799 PTLEGNA
-804 NTELELSSA
+804 ELELSSA
-813 EDDLPEQTTAT
+813 EDDLPEQTTAR

-844 DTSDDALAPDAL
+844 DTSDDVLAPDAL

-880 AEVTPSSVFDE
+880 AEVTPSSAFDE

-909 SNDESDLTALNELDL
+909 SNDESDLTVLNELDL

-948 ELELASEPAEE
+948 ELELASEPVAEEAFTELDELDLPEYTEEDALADAQLEPAEESEVEPELELASVLEEEDPFTELDELDLPEYTEEDALADAQLEPATESEVESELELATEPAAE

-979 ADAQLEPAAESE
+979 ADAQLEPAAEAE
-991 VEPELELASE
+991 VEPELELASDL
-1001 PAEEEAFTELN
+1001 EE
-1012 ELDLPEYTEEDALA
+1012 
-1026 DAQLEPAAESEVEPE
+1026 
-1041 LELVSEP
+1041 
-1048 VTEEAFTEL
+1048 EEAFTEL

-1088 ELASEPAE
+1088 ELASDLEE
-1096 EEAFTEFNELD
+1096 EEAFTELNKLD

-1115 ALADAQLEPVAES
+1115 ALADAQLEPAAES

-1177 PELELASDLEEEET
+1177 PELELASVLEEEDP

-1198 DLPEYTEEDALA
+1198 DLPEYTEEDAL
-1210 DAQLESATESEVEP
+1210 V
-1224 ELDELDLPEY
+1224 
-1234 TEEDALADA
+1234 DA
-1243 QLEPAVESEV
+1243 QLEPA
-1253 EPELELATEPAEEEV
+1253 A
-1268 FTELNELDLPEYTE
+1268 
-1282 EDALADAQ
+1282 
-1290 LEPAVESDVEPELEL
+1290 
-1305 ASDLE
+1305 
-1310 EEEVFTELNELDL
+1310 
-1323 PEYTEEDALAD
+1323 
-1334 AQLEPVA
+1334 
-1341 ESEVEP
+1341 
-1347 ELDLASDLEEE
+1347 
-1358 EAFTELDE
+1358 
-1366 LDLPEYTEEDAL
+1366 
-1378 ADAQLEPAVESGVE
+1378 
-1392 PELELASE
+1392 
-1400 PAAEEAFTE
+1400 
-1409 LNELDLPEYT
+1409 
-1419 EEDALAD
+1419 
-1426 AQLELSVESEV
+1426 ESEV
-1437 EPELGDG
+1437 EPELGDE

-1468 SAVDEVQPELLD
+1468 SAADEVQPELSD

>member
-193 PQVTPTTAPQEK
+193 TQVTPTTAPQEK

-647 LASGL
+647 LASEL

-799 PTLEA
+799 PTLEG

-880 AEVTPSSVFDE
+880 AEVIPSSAFDE

-909 SNDESDLTALNELDL
+909 SNDESDLTALNELDLSEYTEEDALADAQLEPAAESEVEPELELASEPAVESGVEPELELASDLDEEEPFTELNELDLPEYTEEDALADAQLEPAAEAEVEPELELASDLDEEEPFTELNELDL

-979 ADAQLEPAAESE
+979 ADAQLEPAVESE

-1001 PAEEEAFTELN
+1001 PAEEEAFTELD

-1026 DAQLEPAAESEVEPE
+1026 DAQLEPAAE
-1041 LELVSEP
+1041 
-1048 VTEEAFTEL
+1048 A
-1057 NELDLPEYT
+1057 
-1066 EEDALADAQLEPAAE
+1066 
-1081 SEVEPEL
+1081 EVEPEL
-1088 ELASEPAE
+1088 ELASDLE
-1096 EEAFTEFNELD
+1096 EK
-1107 LPEYTEED
+1107 
-1115 ALADAQLEPVAES
+1115 
-1128 EVEPELELASEP
+1128 
-1140 AAEEAFTELNELD
+1140 EAFTELDELD

-1177 PELELASDLEEEET
+1177 PELELASDLEEKEV
-1191 FTELDEL
+1191 FTELNEL
-1198 DLPEYTEEDALA
+1198 DLPEH
-1210 DAQLESATESEVEP
+1210 
-1224 ELDELDLPEY
+1224 

-1268 FTELNELDLPEYTE
+1268 FTELDELDLPEYTE

-1290 LEPAVESDVEPELEL
+1290 LEPAAESEVESELEL

-1378 ADAQLEPAVESGVE
+1378 ADAQLEPAVESEVE

-1426 AQLELSVESEV
+1426 AQLEPSVESEV

-1468 SAVDEVQPELLD
+1468 SAVDEVQPELLG

>member
-799 PTLEA
+799 PTLEGNA
-804 NTELELSSA
+804 ELELSSA

-824 NETVDE
+824 NETADE

-880 AEVTPSSVFDE
+880 AEVTPSSAFDE

-937 LEPAAESEVEP
+937 LEPATESDVEPELELASEPAEEEAFTELDELDLPEYTEEDALADAQLEPATESEVEPELASDLEEEEAFTELNELDLPEYTEEDALADAQLEPAAESEVEP
-948 ELELASEPAEE
+948 ELELVSEPAEE

-1001 PAEEEAFTELN
+1001 P
-1012 ELDLPEYTEEDALA
+1012 
-1026 DAQLEPAAESEVEPE
+1026 V
-1041 LELVSEP
+1041 
-1048 VTEEAFTEL
+1048 
-1057 NELDLPEYT
+1057 
-1066 EEDALADAQLEPAAE
+1066 
-1081 SEVEPEL
+1081 
-1088 ELASEPAE
+1088 
-1096 EEAFTEFNELD
+1096 
-1107 LPEYTEED
+1107 
-1115 ALADAQLEPVAES
+1115 
-1128 EVEPELELASEP
+1128 
-1140 AAEEAFTELNELD
+1140 AEEAFTELN
-1153 LPEYT
+1153 
-1158 EEDALADAQ
+1158 
-1167 LEPAAESEVE
+1167 
-1177 PELELASDLEEEET
+1177 
-1191 FTELDEL
+1191 
-1198 DLPEYTEEDALA
+1198 
-1210 DAQLESATESEVEP
+1210 
-1224 ELDELDLPEY
+1224 ELDLPEY

-1268 FTELNELDLPEYTE
+1268 FTELDELDLPEYTE

-1290 LEPAVESDVEPELEL
+1290 LEPAAESEVESELEL

-1310 EEEVFTELNELDL
+1310 EKEAFTELDKLDL

-1334 AQLEPVA
+1334 AQLEPAA

-1347 ELDLASDLEEE
+1347 ELELASVLEEE
-1358 EAFTELDE
+1358 DPFTELDE

-1378 ADAQLEPAVESGVE
+1378 ADAQLEPA
-1392 PELELASE
+1392 A
-1400 PAAEEAFTE
+1400 
-1409 LNELDLPEYT
+1409 
-1419 EEDALAD
+1419 
-1426 AQLELSVESEV
+1426 ESEV
-1437 EPELGDG
+1437 EPELGDE

-1468 SAVDEVQPELLD
+1468 SAIDEVQPELLD

-1501 HDWLSDNPDGEKPF
+1501 HDWLSDNPDDEKPF

>member
-1 MDPIYLTN
+1 
-9 LRTSKFK
+9 
-16 AHTEPFMRRFFQRLL
+16 MRRFFQRLL

-478 DEENELL
+478 DGENELL

-564 QLEAKAIDETALLD
+564 QFEAKAIDETALLD

-799 PTLEA
+799 PTLEGNA
-804 NTELELSSA
+804 ELELSSA

-824 NETVDE
+824 NETADE

-880 AEVTPSSVFDE
+880 AEVTPSSAFDE

-909 SNDESDLTALNELDL
+909 SNDESDLTALNELDLSEYTEEDALADAQLEPAAESEVEPELELASEPVEEEAFTELNELDLPEYTEEDVLADAQLEPAVESDVEPELASDLEEEEAFTELNELDLPEYTEEDALADVQLEPAVESEVEPDLELASEPTAEEAFTELNELDLPEYTEEDALADAQLEPATESDVEPELELASEPAAEEAFTELNELDL

-991 VEPELELASE
+991 VESEPELASDLD
-1001 PAEEEAFTELN
+1001 EEE
-1012 ELDLPEYTEEDALA
+1012 P
-1026 DAQLEPAAESEVEPE
+1026 
-1041 LELVSEP
+1041 
-1048 VTEEAFTEL
+1048 FTEL

-1096 EEAFTEFNELD
+1096 EEAFTELD
-1107 LPEYTEED
+1107 
-1115 ALADAQLEPVAES
+1115 
-1128 EVEPELELASEP
+1128 
-1140 AAEEAFTELNELD
+1140 ELD

-1167 LEPAAESEVE
+1167 LEPATESEVE
-1177 PELELASDLEEEET
+1177 PEPELASDLEENEA

-1198 DLPEYTEEDALA
+1198 G
-1210 DAQLESATESEVEP
+1210 
-1224 ELDELDLPEY
+1224 LPEY

-1253 EPELELATEPAEEEV
+1253 EPELELATEP
-1268 FTELNELDLPEYTE
+1268 T
-1282 EDALADAQ
+1282 
-1290 LEPAVESDVEPELEL
+1290 
-1305 ASDLE
+1305 
-1310 EEEVFTELNELDL
+1310 
-1323 PEYTEEDALAD
+1323 
-1334 AQLEPVA
+1334 
-1341 ESEVEP
+1341 
-1347 ELDLASDLEEE
+1347 EE

-1378 ADAQLEPAVESGVE
+1378 ADAQLEP
-1392 PELELASE
+1392 
-1400 PAAEEAFTE
+1400 
-1409 LNELDLPEYT
+1409 
-1419 EEDALAD
+1419 
-1426 AQLELSVESEV
+1426 SVESEV
-1437 EPELGDG
+1437 EPELGDEI
-1444 TETLAQETES
+1444 ETIAQETES

-1480 ATQDVPPTQSLANK
+1480 ATQDVPPTQSLTNK

>member
-1 MDPIYLTN
+1 M
-9 LRTSKFK
+9 
-16 AHTEPFMRRFFQRLL
+16 
-31 LPVAVMV
+31 
-38 VTQTSFV
+38 
-45 SAESIRLVGPDGQVQ
+45 
-60 PTPQYSENIVRNSA
+60 
-74 NNEPGRFFGPTSA
+74 
-87 NQTLWSIASQLRP
+87 
-100 SSSVTVQ
+100 Q

-325 QNNITSEMPTAAPV
+325 QNNITSEIPTAAPV

-647 LASGL
+647 LASEL

-700 LEIEQHPEPAES
+700 LEIEQHPEPAVS

-799 PTLEA
+799 PTLEGNA
-804 NTELELSSA
+804 ELELSSA
-813 EDDLPEQTTAT
+813 EDDLPEQTTAS
-824 NETVDE
+824 NETADE
-830 LLADLAAQPQSNTV
+830 LSADLAAQPQSNTV
-844 DTSDDALAPDAL
+844 DTSDDALAPDAV
-856 SQSVEESLTLNDLEL
+856 SQSVEESLSLNDLEL

-880 AEVTPSSVFDE
+880 AEVTPSSAFDE

-899 PESEPLAAEA
+899 PKSEPLAAEA
-909 SNDESDLTALNELDL
+909 SNDESDLT
-924 PEYTEE
+924 
-930 DALADAQ
+930 
-937 LEPAAESEVEP
+937 
-948 ELELASEPAEE
+948 
-959 EAFTE
+959 
-964 LDELDLPEYTEEDAL
+964 
-979 ADAQLEPAAESE
+979 
-991 VEPELELASE
+991 
-1001 PAEEEAFTELN
+1001 ELN
-1012 ELDLPEYTEEDALA
+1012 
-1026 DAQLEPAAESEVEPE
+1026 
-1041 LELVSEP
+1041 
-1048 VTEEAFTEL
+1048 
-1057 NELDLPEYT
+1057 
-1066 EEDALADAQLEPAAE
+1066 
-1081 SEVEPEL
+1081 
-1088 ELASEPAE
+1088 
-1096 EEAFTEFNELD
+1096 
-1107 LPEYTEED
+1107 
-1115 ALADAQLEPVAES
+1115 
-1128 EVEPELELASEP
+1128 
-1140 AAEEAFTELNELD
+1140 
-1153 LPEYT
+1153 
-1158 EEDALADAQ
+1158 
-1167 LEPAAESEVE
+1167 
-1177 PELELASDLEEEET
+1177 
-1191 FTELDEL
+1191 
-1198 DLPEYTEEDALA
+1198 
-1210 DAQLESATESEVEP
+1210 
-1224 ELDELDLPEY
+1224 ELDLPEY

-1253 EPELELATEPAEEEV
+1253 EPELELASEPAEEEA
-1268 FTELNELDLPEYTE
+1268 FTELD
-1282 EDALADAQ
+1282 
-1290 LEPAVESDVEPELEL
+1290 
-1305 ASDLE
+1305 
-1310 EEEVFTELNELDL
+1310 ELDL

-1366 LDLPEYTEEDAL
+1366 IDLPEYTEEDALADAQLEPAAESEVEPELELASEPVTEEAFTELDELDLPEYTEEDAL
-1378 ADAQLEPAVESGVE
+1378 ADAQLEPAVESEVE

-1400 PAAEEAFTE
+1400 PAAEEAFNELNELDLPEYTEEDALADAQLEPAAESEVESELELASDLEEEEAFTE

-1426 AQLELSVESEV
+1426 AQLEPAAEAEVEPELELASDLEEKEAFTELDKLDLPEYTEEDALADAQLEPSVESEV

-1468 SAVDEVQPELLD
+1468 SAADEVQPELLD

>member
-1 MDPIYLTN
+1 M
-9 LRTSKFK
+9 
-16 AHTEPFMRRFFQRLL
+16 
-31 LPVAVMV
+31 
-38 VTQTSFV
+38 
-45 SAESIRLVGPDGQVQ
+45 
-60 PTPQYSENIVRNSA
+60 
-74 NNEPGRFFGPTSA
+74 
-87 NQTLWSIASQLRP
+87 
-100 SSSVTVQ
+100 Q

-205 APTELKTPAKPSQ
+205 APTELKTPAKLSQ

-583 QDAPLSEE
+583 QDVPLSEE

-799 PTLEA
+799 PTLEGNA
-804 NTELELSSA
+804 ELELSSA

-824 NETVDE
+824 NETADE

-880 AEVTPSSVFDE
+880 AEVTPSSAFDE

-909 SNDESDLTALNELDL
+909 SNDESGLTALNELDL

-937 LEPAAESEVEP
+937 LEPVAESEVEP
-948 ELELASEPAEE
+948 ELDLASD
-959 EAFTE
+959 
-964 LDELDLPEYTEEDAL
+964 LD
-979 ADAQLEPAAESE
+979 
-991 VEPELELASE
+991 
-1001 PAEEEAFTELN
+1001 EEEAFTELN

-1026 DAQLEPAAESEVEPE
+1026 DAQLEPA
-1041 LELVSEP
+1041 
-1048 VTEEAFTEL
+1048 
-1057 NELDLPEYT
+1057 
-1066 EEDALADAQLEPAAE
+1066 
-1081 SEVEPEL
+1081 
-1088 ELASEPAE
+1088 
-1096 EEAFTEFNELD
+1096 
-1107 LPEYTEED
+1107 
-1115 ALADAQLEPVAES
+1115 AES

-1177 PELELASDLEEEET
+1177 PELELASDLEEEDP

-1210 DAQLESATESEVEP
+1210 DAQLE
-1224 ELDELDLPEY
+1224 
-1234 TEEDALADA
+1234 
-1243 QLEPAVESEV
+1243 PAAESEV

-1290 LEPAVESDVEPELEL
+1290 LEPAAESEVESELELASDLEEEEAFTELNELDLPEYTEEDALADAQLEPAAEAEVEPELELASDLEEKEAFTELNELDLPEHTEEDALADAQLEPAAESEVEPELEL

-1310 EEEVFTELNELDL
+1310 EEEAFTELDELDLPEYTEEDALADAQLEPAAEAEVEPELELASDLEEKEAFTELNELDL

-1358 EAFTELDE
+1358 EAFTELNE

-1378 ADAQLEPAVESGVE
+1378 ADAQLEP
-1392 PELELASE
+1392 
-1400 PAAEEAFTE
+1400 
-1409 LNELDLPEYT
+1409 
-1419 EEDALAD
+1419 
-1426 AQLELSVESEV
+1426 SVESEV
-1437 EPELGDG
+1437 EPELGDEI
-1444 TETLAQETES
+1444 ETIAQETES

-1480 ATQDVPPTQSLANK
+1480 AIQDVPPTQSLTNK

>member
-1 MDPIYLTN
+1 
-9 LRTSKFK
+9 
-16 AHTEPFMRRFFQRLL
+16 MRRFFQRLL

-164 TPDTPVR
+164 TPDAPVR

-799 PTLEA
+799 PTLEGNA
-804 NTELELSSA
+804 ELELSSA

-824 NETVDE
+824 NETADE

-880 AEVTPSSVFDE
+880 AEVTPSSAFDE

-924 PEYTEE
+924 SEYTEE

-979 ADAQLEPAAESE
+979 ADAQLEP
-991 VEPELELASE
+991 V
-1001 PAEEEAFTELN
+1001 
-1012 ELDLPEYTEEDALA
+1012 
-1026 DAQLEPAAESEVEPE
+1026 V
-1041 LELVSEP
+1041 
-1048 VTEEAFTEL
+1048 
-1057 NELDLPEYT
+1057 
-1066 EEDALADAQLEPAAE
+1066 
-1081 SEVEPEL
+1081 
-1088 ELASEPAE
+1088 
-1096 EEAFTEFNELD
+1096 
-1107 LPEYTEED
+1107 
-1115 ALADAQLEPVAES
+1115 ES

-1167 LEPAAESEVE
+1167 LEPAAESDVEPELELVSEPVTEEAFTELDELDLPEYTEEDVLADAQLEPAAEAEVE
-1177 PELELASDLEEEET
+1177 PELELANDLEEEEA

-1210 DAQLESATESEVEP
+1210 DAQLEPAVESEVEP
-1224 ELDELDLPEY
+1224 ELELASEPAEEEVFTELNELDLPEY

-1253 EPELELATEPAEEEV
+1253 EPELELATEPAEEE
-1268 FTELNELDLPEYTE
+1268 
-1282 EDALADAQ
+1282 
-1290 LEPAVESDVEPELEL
+1290 
-1305 ASDLE
+1305 
-1310 EEEVFTELNELDL
+1310 
-1323 PEYTEEDALAD
+1323 
-1334 AQLEPVA
+1334 
-1341 ESEVEP
+1341 
-1347 ELDLASDLEEE
+1347 
-1358 EAFTELDE
+1358 AFTELDE

-1378 ADAQLEPAVESGVE
+1378 ADAQLEPAVESEVEPELELASEPAEEEAFTELDELDLPEYTEEDALADAQLESVVESEVE

-1409 LNELDLPEYT
+1409 LDELDLPEYT

-1437 EPELGDG
+1437 EPELGDE

-1454 DALVADEDLLASVE
+1454 DALIADEDLLASVE
-1468 SAVDEVQPELLD
+1468 SAAGEVQPELLD
-1480 ATQDVPPTQSLANK
+1480 ATQDVPPTQSLTNK
-1494 AFDEEAL
+1494 AFDEETL

>member
-1 MDPIYLTN
+1 M
-9 LRTSKFK
+9 
-16 AHTEPFMRRFFQRLL
+16 
-31 LPVAVMV
+31 
-38 VTQTSFV
+38 
-45 SAESIRLVGPDGQVQ
+45 
-60 PTPQYSENIVRNSA
+60 
-74 NNEPGRFFGPTSA
+74 
-87 NQTLWSIASQLRP
+87 
-100 SSSVTVQ
+100 Q

-164 TPDTPVR
+164 TPDAPVR
-171 PVAPPRPAPVATP
+171 PVAPPRPAPVVTP

-799 PTLEA
+799 PTLEGNA
-804 NTELELSSA
+804 ELELSSA

-824 NETVDE
+824 NETADE

-880 AEVTPSSVFDE
+880 AEVTPSSAFDE

-948 ELELASEPAEE
+948 ELELASEPVAEEAFTELDELDLPEYTEEDALADAQLEPAVDSEVEPELELASEPAEE

-991 VEPELELASE
+991 VEPELELATE
-1001 PAEEEAFTELN
+1001 PAEEEVFTELNELDLPEYIEEDALADAQLEPAAESEVESELELASDLEEEEAFTELN

-1026 DAQLEPAAESEVEPE
+1026 DAQLEPAAEAEVEPE
-1041 LELVSEP
+1041 LELASDLEE
-1048 VTEEAFTEL
+1048 EEAFTEL
-1057 NELDLPEYT
+1057 DELDLPEYT
-1066 EEDALADAQLEPAAE
+1066 EEDALADAQLEPA
-1081 SEVEPEL
+1081 
-1088 ELASEPAE
+1088 
-1096 EEAFTEFNELD
+1096 
-1107 LPEYTEED
+1107 
-1115 ALADAQLEPVAES
+1115 AES

-1177 PELELASDLEEEET
+1177 SELELASDLEEEE
-1191 FTELDEL
+1191 
-1198 DLPEYTEEDALA
+1198 A
-1210 DAQLESATESEVEP
+1210 
-1224 ELDELDLPEY
+1224 
-1234 TEEDALADA
+1234 
-1243 QLEPAVESEV
+1243 
-1253 EPELELATEPAEEEV
+1253 

-1290 LEPAVESDVEPELEL
+1290 LEPA
-1305 ASDLE
+1305 
-1310 EEEVFTELNELDL
+1310 
-1323 PEYTEEDALAD
+1323 
-1334 AQLEPVA
+1334 A
-1341 ESEVEP
+1341 ESEVES
-1347 ELDLASDLEEE
+1347 ELELASDLEEE

-1378 ADAQLEPAVESGVE
+1378 ADAQLEPAAESEVE
-1392 PELELASE
+1392 PELELASDLE
-1400 PAAEEAFTE
+1400 EEEAFTE
-1409 LNELDLPEYT
+1409 LDELDLPEYT

-1426 AQLELSVESEV
+1426 AQLEPSVESEV

-1468 SAVDEVQPELLD
+1468 SAVDEVQPELLG

-1535 MLQMGGEDWN
+1535 MLQIGGEDWN

>member
-1 MDPIYLTN
+1 
-9 LRTSKFK
+9 
-16 AHTEPFMRRFFQRLL
+16 MRRFFQRLL

-171 PVAPPRPAPVATP
+171 PVAPPRPTPIATP
-184 KVEAVAQTP
+184 KVEAVAQTT

-325 QNNITSEMPTAAPV
+325 QNNITSEIPTAAPV

-385 NETDLDFNLDGQDS
+385 NDTDLDFNLDGQDS

-583 QDAPLSEE
+583 QDVPLSEE

-667 DLDLDDESIEATEF
+667 DLELDDESIEATEF

-799 PTLEA
+799 PTLEG

-880 AEVTPSSVFDE
+880 AEVTPSSAFDE

-899 PESEPLAAEA
+899 PEPLAAEA
-909 SNDESDLTALNELDL
+909 SNDESDLTALNELDLSEYTEEDVLADAQLEPATESEVEPELDLASDLEEEEAFTELNELDLPEYTEEDALADAQLEPAVESEVEPELELASEPAAEEAFTELDELDLPEYTEEDALADAQLEPAVESEVEPELDLASDLEEKEVFTELNELDLPEHTEEDALADAQLEPAVESEVEPELELASEPAEEEAFTELDELNLPEYTEEDTLADAQLESVVESEVEPELELASDLEEEEAFTELNELDLPEYTEEDALADAQLEPAAESEVEPELELVSEPVTEEAFTELDELDLPEYTEEDALADAQLEPAVESEVEPELELATEPAEEEVFTELDELDLPEYTEEDALADAQLEPAVESEVEPELELASEPVEEEAFIELNELDLPEYTEEDALADAQLEPAAEAEVEPELELASDLEEKEAFTELDELGL

-979 ADAQLEPAAESE
+979 ADAQLEP
-991 VEPELELASE
+991 
-1001 PAEEEAFTELN
+1001 
-1012 ELDLPEYTEEDALA
+1012 
-1026 DAQLEPAAESEVEPE
+1026 
-1041 LELVSEP
+1041 
-1048 VTEEAFTEL
+1048 
-1057 NELDLPEYT
+1057 
-1066 EEDALADAQLEPAAE
+1066 
-1081 SEVEPEL
+1081 
-1088 ELASEPAE
+1088 
-1096 EEAFTEFNELD
+1096 
-1107 LPEYTEED
+1107 
-1115 ALADAQLEPVAES
+1115 
-1128 EVEPELELASEP
+1128 
-1140 AAEEAFTELNELD
+1140 
-1153 LPEYT
+1153 
-1158 EEDALADAQ
+1158 
-1167 LEPAAESEVE
+1167 
-1177 PELELASDLEEEET
+1177 
-1191 FTELDEL
+1191 
-1198 DLPEYTEEDALA
+1198 
-1210 DAQLESATESEVEP
+1210 
-1224 ELDELDLPEY
+1224 
-1234 TEEDALADA
+1234 
-1243 QLEPAVESEV
+1243 
-1253 EPELELATEPAEEEV
+1253 
-1268 FTELNELDLPEYTE
+1268 
-1282 EDALADAQ
+1282 
-1290 LEPAVESDVEPELEL
+1290 
-1305 ASDLE
+1305 
-1310 EEEVFTELNELDL
+1310 
-1323 PEYTEEDALAD
+1323 
-1334 AQLEPVA
+1334 
-1341 ESEVEP
+1341 
-1347 ELDLASDLEEE
+1347 
-1358 EAFTELDE
+1358 
-1366 LDLPEYTEEDAL
+1366 
-1378 ADAQLEPAVESGVE
+1378 
-1392 PELELASE
+1392 
-1400 PAAEEAFTE
+1400 
-1409 LNELDLPEYT
+1409 
-1419 EEDALAD
+1419 
-1426 AQLELSVESEV
+1426 SVESEV
-1437 EPELGDG
+1437 EPELGDE

-1468 SAVDEVQPELLD
+1468 SAVDEVQPELLG

-1589 LDFDPQRDGYMTI
+1589 LDFDPQGDGYMTI

>member
-605 PENDEFDAQTAD
+605 PKNDEFDAQTAV

-667 DLDLDDESIEATEF
+667 DLELDDESIEATEF

-799 PTLEA
+799 PTLEG

-880 AEVTPSSVFDE
+880 AEVTPSSAFDE

-924 PEYTEE
+924 SEYTEEDTLADAQLEPAAESEVEPELELASEPVEEEAFTELDELDLPEYTEEDALADAQLEPVAESEVEPELDLASEPAEEEAFTELNKLDLPEYTEE

-948 ELELASEPAEE
+948 ELELVSEPAEE
-959 EAFTE
+959 ESFTE

-1048 VTEEAFTEL
+1048 AEEEAFTELDELDLPEYTEEDALADAQLEPATESEVEPELASDLEEEEAFTEL

-1088 ELASEPAE
+1088 ELVSEPAE
-1096 EEAFTEFNELD
+1096 EEA
-1107 LPEYTEED
+1107 
-1115 ALADAQLEPVAES
+1115 
-1128 EVEPELELASEP
+1128 
-1140 AAEEAFTELNELD
+1140 
-1153 LPEYT
+1153 
-1158 EEDALADAQ
+1158 
-1167 LEPAAESEVE
+1167 
-1177 PELELASDLEEEET
+1177 

-1210 DAQLESATESEVEP
+1210 DAQLESATESEVESELELVSEP
-1224 ELDELDLPEY
+1224 AAEEAFTELDELDVPEY

-1243 QLEPAVESEV
+1243 QLEP
-1253 EPELELATEPAEEEV
+1253 
-1268 FTELNELDLPEYTE
+1268 
-1282 EDALADAQ
+1282 
-1290 LEPAVESDVEPELEL
+1290 
-1305 ASDLE
+1305 
-1310 EEEVFTELNELDL
+1310 
-1323 PEYTEEDALAD
+1323 
-1334 AQLEPVA
+1334 
-1341 ESEVEP
+1341 
-1347 ELDLASDLEEE
+1347 
-1358 EAFTELDE
+1358 
-1366 LDLPEYTEEDAL
+1366 
-1378 ADAQLEPAVESGVE
+1378 
-1392 PELELASE
+1392 
-1400 PAAEEAFTE
+1400 
-1409 LNELDLPEYT
+1409 
-1419 EEDALAD
+1419 
-1426 AQLELSVESEV
+1426 SVESEV
-1437 EPELGDG
+1437 EPELGDE

>member
-1 MDPIYLTN
+1 
-9 LRTSKFK
+9 
-16 AHTEPFMRRFFQRLL
+16 MRRFFQRLL

-45 SAESIRLVGPDGQVQ
+45 SAESIRLVGPDGQVK

-193 PQVTPTTAPQEK
+193 PQTPTTAPQEK

-799 PTLEA
+799 PTLEGNA
-804 NTELELSSA
+804 ELELSSA

-824 NETVDE
+824 NETADE

-880 AEVTPSSVFDE
+880 AEVTPSSAFDE

-909 SNDESDLTALNELDL
+909 SNDESDLTALNELDLSEYTEEDALADAQLEPAAESEVEPELELASEPVEEEAFTELDELDLPEYTEEDALADAQLEPVAESEVEPELDLASDLDEEEAFTELNELDL

-979 ADAQLEPAAESE
+979 ADAQLEPATASD
-991 VEPELELASE
+991 VEPELELASDLDEEEAFTELDEIDLPEYTEEDALADAQLE
-1001 PAEEEAFTELN
+1001 PATESDVEPELELASDLEEEEAFTELN

-1026 DAQLEPAAESEVEPE
+1026 DAQLEPAEESEVEPE

-1057 NELDLPEYT
+1057 DELDLPEYT

-1088 ELASEPAE
+1088 ELASVLE
-1096 EEAFTEFNELD
+1096 EED
-1107 LPEYTEED
+1107 P
-1115 ALADAQLEPVAES
+1115 
-1128 EVEPELELASEP
+1128 
-1140 AAEEAFTELNELD
+1140 FTELDELD

-1177 PELELASDLEEEET
+1177 PELG
-1191 FTELDEL
+1191 DE
-1198 DLPEYTEEDALA
+1198 
-1210 DAQLESATESEVEP
+1210 
-1224 ELDELDLPEY
+1224 
-1234 TEEDALADA
+1234 
-1243 QLEPAVESEV
+1243 
-1253 EPELELATEPAEEEV
+1253 
-1268 FTELNELDLPEYTE
+1268 
-1282 EDALADAQ
+1282 
-1290 LEPAVESDVEPELEL
+1290 
-1305 ASDLE
+1305 
-1310 EEEVFTELNELDL
+1310 
-1323 PEYTEEDALAD
+1323 
-1334 AQLEPVA
+1334 
-1341 ESEVEP
+1341 
-1347 ELDLASDLEEE
+1347 
-1358 EAFTELDE
+1358 
-1366 LDLPEYTEEDAL
+1366 
-1378 ADAQLEPAVESGVE
+1378 
-1392 PELELASE
+1392 
-1400 PAAEEAFTE
+1400 
-1409 LNELDLPEYT
+1409 
-1419 EEDALAD
+1419 
-1426 AQLELSVESEV
+1426 
-1437 EPELGDG
+1437 

-1454 DALVADEDLLASVE
+1454 DALIDDEDLLASVE
-1468 SAVDEVQPELLD
+1468 SAVDEVQPELLG

-1494 AFDEEAL
+1494 VFDEEAL

-1545 GFHLTPDQQAQ
+1545 GFLLTPDQQAQ

>member
-1 MDPIYLTN
+1 M
-9 LRTSKFK
+9 
-16 AHTEPFMRRFFQRLL
+16 
-31 LPVAVMV
+31 
-38 VTQTSFV
+38 
-45 SAESIRLVGPDGQVQ
+45 
-60 PTPQYSENIVRNSA
+60 
-74 NNEPGRFFGPTSA
+74 
-87 NQTLWSIASQLRP
+87 
-100 SSSVTVQ
+100 Q

-205 APTELKTPAKPSQ
+205 APTELKTPAKLSQ

-249 EELGDENRIRS
+249 KELGDENRIRS

-766 GLEDDLP
+766 GLEDDLS

-799 PTLEA
+799 PTLEGNA
-804 NTELELSSA
+804 ELELSSV

-824 NETVDE
+824 NETADE

-880 AEVTPSSVFDE
+880 AEVTPSSAFDE

-930 DALADAQ
+930 DVLADAQLEPAAESDVEPELASDLEEEEAFTELNELDLPEYTEEDALADVQLEPATESDVEPELELASEPAAEEAFTELNELDLPEYTEEDALADAQ
-937 LEPAAESEVEP
+937 LETAAESEVEP
-948 ELELASEPAEE
+948 ELELASDLEE
-959 EAFTE
+959 KEAFTE
-964 LDELDLPEYTEEDAL
+964 LDEIDLPEYTEEDAL

-1001 PAEEEAFTELN
+1001 PTEEEAFTELD

-1026 DAQLEPAAESEVEPE
+1026 NAQLEPA
-1041 LELVSEP
+1041 
-1048 VTEEAFTEL
+1048 
-1057 NELDLPEYT
+1057 
-1066 EEDALADAQLEPAAE
+1066 
-1081 SEVEPEL
+1081 
-1088 ELASEPAE
+1088 
-1096 EEAFTEFNELD
+1096 
-1107 LPEYTEED
+1107 
-1115 ALADAQLEPVAES
+1115 AES

-1167 LEPAAESEVE
+1167 LGPAAEAEVE
-1177 PELELASDLEEEET
+1177 PELELASDLDEEEP
-1191 FTELDEL
+1191 FTELNEL

-1210 DAQLESATESEVEP
+1210 DAQLEPAAEAEVEP
-1224 ELDELDLPEY
+1224 ELELVSDLEEEEAFTELNELDLPEY

-1253 EPELELATEPAEEEV
+1253 EPELELASEPAEEEV

-1290 LEPAVESDVEPELEL
+1290 LEPAAESEVESELEL

-1310 EEEVFTELNELDL
+1310 E
-1323 PEYTEEDALAD
+1323 
-1334 AQLEPVA
+1334 
-1341 ESEVEP
+1341 
-1347 ELDLASDLEEE
+1347 
-1358 EAFTELDE
+1358 
-1366 LDLPEYTEEDAL
+1366 
-1378 ADAQLEPAVESGVE
+1378 
-1392 PELELASE
+1392 
-1400 PAAEEAFTE
+1400 EEAFTE

-1419 EEDALAD
+1419 EKDALAD
-1426 AQLELSVESEV
+1426 AQLEPAAESEV
-1437 EPELGDG
+1437 EPELGDE

-1468 SAVDEVQPELLD
+1468 SAVDEVQPELLG

>member
-1 MDPIYLTN
+1 
-9 LRTSKFK
+9 
-16 AHTEPFMRRFFQRLL
+16 MRRFFQRLL

-799 PTLEA
+799 PTLEGNA
-804 NTELELSSA
+804 ELELSSA

-824 NETVDE
+824 NETADE

-880 AEVTPSSVFDE
+880 AEVTPSSAFDE

-948 ELELASEPAEE
+948 DLELVNEPVTE

-979 ADAQLEPAAESE
+979 ADAQLEPVAESEVEPELDLASEPAEEEAFTELNKLDLPEYTEEDALADAQLESATESEVESELELVSEPAAEEAFTELDELDLPEYTEEDALADSQLEPAAESEVEPELELVSEPVTEEAFTELDELDFPEYTEEDALADAQLEPAVESE

-1001 PAEEEAFTELN
+1001 PAEEEASTELN

-1026 DAQLEPAAESEVEPE
+1026 DAQLEPAAESEVE
-1041 LELVSEP
+1041 S
-1048 VTEEAFTEL
+1048 
-1057 NELDLPEYT
+1057 
-1066 EEDALADAQLEPAAE
+1066 
-1081 SEVEPEL
+1081 
-1088 ELASEPAE
+1088 
-1096 EEAFTEFNELD
+1096 
-1107 LPEYTEED
+1107 
-1115 ALADAQLEPVAES
+1115 
-1128 EVEPELELASEP
+1128 
-1140 AAEEAFTELNELD
+1140 
-1153 LPEYT
+1153 
-1158 EEDALADAQ
+1158 
-1167 LEPAAESEVE
+1167 
-1177 PELELASDLEEEET
+1177 ELELASDLEEEEP
-1191 FTELDEL
+1191 FTELN
-1198 DLPEYTEEDALA
+1198 
-1210 DAQLESATESEVEP
+1210 
-1224 ELDELDLPEY
+1224 ELDLPEY

-1253 EPELELATEPAEEEV
+1253 EPELELATEPAEEEA
-1268 FTELNELDLPEYTE
+1268 FPELDELDLPEYTE

-1290 LEPAVESDVEPELEL
+1290 LEPAAEAEVEPELEL

-1310 EEEVFTELNELDL
+1310 EKET
-1323 PEYTEEDALAD
+1323 
-1334 AQLEPVA
+1334 
-1341 ESEVEP
+1341 
-1347 ELDLASDLEEE
+1347 
-1358 EAFTELDE
+1358 FTELDE

-1378 ADAQLEPAVESGVE
+1378 ADAQLEPAAESEVE
-1392 PELELASE
+1392 PELELASVL
-1400 PAAEEAFTE
+1400 EEEDSFTE
-1409 LNELDLPEYT
+1409 LDELDLPEYT
-1419 EEDALAD
+1419 EKDALAD
-1426 AQLELSVESEV
+1426 AQLEPAAESEV
-1437 EPELGDG
+1437 EPELGDE

-1468 SAVDEVQPELLD
+1468 SAVDEVQPELLG

>member
-1 MDPIYLTN
+1 
-9 LRTSKFK
+9 
-16 AHTEPFMRRFFQRLL
+16 MRRFFQRLL

-583 QDAPLSEE
+583 QDVPLSEE

-799 PTLEA
+799 PTLEGNA
-804 NTELELSSA
+804 ELELSSA

-824 NETVDE
+824 NETADE

-880 AEVTPSSVFDE
+880 AEVTPSSAFDE

-909 SNDESDLTALNELDL
+909 SNDESDLTELNELDL

-930 DALADAQ
+930 D
-937 LEPAAESEVEP
+937 V
-948 ELELASEPAEE
+948 
-959 EAFTE
+959 
-964 LDELDLPEYTEEDAL
+964 L

-1026 DAQLEPAAESEVEPE
+1026 DAQLEPATESEVEPE
-1041 LELVSEP
+1041 LELASEP
-1048 VTEEAFTEL
+1048 VEEEAFTELDELDLPEYTEEDALADAQLEPAVDSEVEPELASEPAEEEAFTELDELDLPEYTEEDALADAQLEPAVESEVEPELELTSEPAEEEAFTELDELDLPEYTEEDALADAQLEPAAESEVEPELGLASEPAEEEAFTELDELDLPEYTEEDALADAQLEPAVESEVEPELELTSEPAEEEAFTELDELDLPEYTEEDALADAQLEPAVESEVEPELELASDLEEKEVFTEL

-1081 SEVEPEL
+1081 SEVESEL
-1088 ELASEPAE
+1088 ELASDLE
-1096 EEAFTEFNELD
+1096 E
-1107 LPEYTEED
+1107 
-1115 ALADAQLEPVAES
+1115 
-1128 EVEPELELASEP
+1128 
-1140 AAEEAFTELNELD
+1140 EEAFTELNELD

-1167 LEPAAESEVE
+1167 LEPAVESEVE
-1177 PELELASDLEEEET
+1177 PELELASDLEEKEV
-1191 FTELDEL
+1191 FTELNEL
-1198 DLPEYTEEDALA
+1198 DLPEH
-1210 DAQLESATESEVEP
+1210 
-1224 ELDELDLPEY
+1224 

-1268 FTELNELDLPEYTE
+1268 FTEL
-1282 EDALADAQ
+1282 
-1290 LEPAVESDVEPELEL
+1290 
-1305 ASDLE
+1305 
-1310 EEEVFTELNELDL
+1310 
-1323 PEYTEEDALAD
+1323 
-1334 AQLEPVA
+1334 
-1341 ESEVEP
+1341 
-1347 ELDLASDLEEE
+1347 
-1358 EAFTELDE
+1358 DE

-1378 ADAQLEPAVESGVE
+1378 ADAQLEPAAESEVES
-1392 PELELASE
+1392 ELELAS
-1400 PAAEEAFTE
+1400 
-1409 LNELDLPEYT
+1409 
-1419 EEDALAD
+1419 
-1426 AQLELSVESEV
+1426 

-1468 SAVDEVQPELLD
+1468 SAVDEVQPELLG

>member
-1 MDPIYLTN
+1 
-9 LRTSKFK
+9 
-16 AHTEPFMRRFFQRLL
+16 MRRFFQRLL

-164 TPDTPVR
+164 TPDAPVR

-518 DTLLNDELAS
+518 DTLLNDELVS

-700 LEIEQHPEPAES
+700 LEIELHPEPAES

-799 PTLEA
+799 PTLEGNA
-804 NTELELSSA
+804 ELELSSA

-844 DTSDDALAPDAL
+844 DTSDDVLAPDAL

-880 AEVTPSSVFDE
+880 AEVIPSSAFDE

-991 VEPELELASE
+991 VEPEIELASEPAAEEAFTELDELDLPEYTEEDALADAQLEPTAESEVEPDLELASE
-1001 PAEEEAFTELN
+1001 PAEEETFTELDELDLPEYTEEDALADAQLEPAAEAEVEPELELASDLEEKETFTELD

-1057 NELDLPEYT
+1057 DELDLPEYT

-1088 ELASEPAE
+1088 ELVSEPAE
-1096 EEAFTEFNELD
+1096 EESFT
-1107 LPEYTEED
+1107 
-1115 ALADAQLEPVAES
+1115 
-1128 EVEPELELASEP
+1128 
-1140 AAEEAFTELNELD
+1140 
-1153 LPEYT
+1153 
-1158 EEDALADAQ
+1158 
-1167 LEPAAESEVE
+1167 
-1177 PELELASDLEEEET
+1177 
-1191 FTELDEL
+1191 
-1198 DLPEYTEEDALA
+1198 
-1210 DAQLESATESEVEP
+1210 

-1290 LEPAVESDVEPELEL
+1290 LEPAAESEVEPELEL
-1305 ASDLE
+1305 AS
-1310 EEEVFTELNELDL
+1310 
-1323 PEYTEEDALAD
+1323 
-1334 AQLEPVA
+1334 EPA
-1341 ESEVEP
+1341 
-1347 ELDLASDLEEE
+1347 EE

-1378 ADAQLEPAVESGVE
+1378 ADAQLEPAVESEVEPELELASVLEEEDPFTELDELDVPEYTEEDALADAQLEPAAESEVE

-1400 PAAEEAFTE
+1400 PAEEEAFPE
-1409 LNELDLPEYT
+1409 LDELDLPEYT

-1426 AQLELSVESEV
+1426 AQLEHSVESEV
-1437 EPELGDG
+1437 EPELGDE

-1454 DALVADEDLLASVE
+1454 DALVADEDLLAGVE

>member
-1 MDPIYLTN
+1 M
-9 LRTSKFK
+9 
-16 AHTEPFMRRFFQRLL
+16 
-31 LPVAVMV
+31 
-38 VTQTSFV
+38 
-45 SAESIRLVGPDGQVQ
+45 
-60 PTPQYSENIVRNSA
+60 
-74 NNEPGRFFGPTSA
+74 
-87 NQTLWSIASQLRP
+87 
-100 SSSVTVQ
+100 Q

-171 PVAPPRPAPVATP
+171 PVAPPRPTPIATP

-193 PQVTPTTAPQEK
+193 PQVPPTTAPQEK

-365 KEENDAEKA
+365 KEENDSEKA

-583 QDAPLSEE
+583 QDVPLSEE

-799 PTLEA
+799 PTLEG

-880 AEVTPSSVFDE
+880 AEVTPSSAFDE

-909 SNDESDLTALNELDL
+909 SDESDLTALNELDLSEYTEEDTLADAQLEPAAESEVEPELELASEPVEEEAFTELDELDLPEYTEEDALADAQLEPVAESEVEPELDLASEPAEEEAFTELNKLDL

-948 ELELASEPAEE
+948 ELELVSEPAEE
-959 EAFTE
+959 ESFTE

-991 VEPELELASE
+991 VEPELELASDLE
-1001 PAEEEAFTELN
+1001 EEEAFTELN

-1026 DAQLEPAAESEVEPE
+1026 DAQLEPAAESEVEPDLAID
-1041 LELVSEP
+1041 LEE
-1048 VTEEAFTEL
+1048 EEAFTEL
-1057 NELDLPEYT
+1057 NK
-1066 EEDALADAQLEPAAE
+1066 
-1081 SEVEPEL
+1081 
-1088 ELASEPAE
+1088 
-1096 EEAFTEFNELD
+1096 
-1107 LPEYTEED
+1107 
-1115 ALADAQLEPVAES
+1115 
-1128 EVEPELELASEP
+1128 
-1140 AAEEAFTELNELD
+1140 LD

-1210 DAQLESATESEVEP
+1210 DAQLEPAVESEVEP
-1224 ELDELDLPEY
+1224 ELELATEPAAEEAFTELDELDLPEY

-1243 QLEPAVESEV
+1243 QLEPAAESEV
-1253 EPELELATEPAEEEV
+1253 EPELE
-1268 FTELNELDLPEYTE
+1268 
-1282 EDALADAQ
+1282 
-1290 LEPAVESDVEPELEL
+1290 
-1305 ASDLE
+1305 
-1310 EEEVFTELNELDL
+1310 
-1323 PEYTEEDALAD
+1323 
-1334 AQLEPVA
+1334 
-1341 ESEVEP
+1341 
-1347 ELDLASDLEEE
+1347 LASDLEEE

-1378 ADAQLEPAVESGVE
+1378 ADAQLEPAAEAEVE
-1392 PELELASE
+1392 PELELATE
-1400 PAAEEAFTE
+1400 PAEEEVFTE
-1409 LNELDLPEYT
+1409 LDELDLPEYT

-1426 AQLELSVESEV
+1426 AQLEPSVESEV

-1468 SAVDEVQPELLD
+1468 SAVDEVQPELLG

>member
-1 MDPIYLTN
+1 
-9 LRTSKFK
+9 
-16 AHTEPFMRRFFQRLL
+16 MRRFFQRLL

-205 APTELKTPAKPSQ
+205 VPTELKTPAKPSQ

-508 EPAIQDTETL
+508 ESAIQDTETL

-583 QDAPLSEE
+583 QDVPLSEE

-799 PTLEA
+799 PTLEGNA
-804 NTELELSSA
+804 ELELSSA

-824 NETVDE
+824 NETADE

-880 AEVTPSSVFDE
+880 AEVTPSSAFDE

-909 SNDESDLTALNELDL
+909 SNDESDLTELNELDLPEYTEEDALADAQLEPAVESEVEPEPELELASDLEEEEAFTELDELDLPEYTEEDALADAQLEPAVESEVEPELELASDLEEEEAFTELNKLDL

-991 VEPELELASE
+991 VEPELASDLEEEEAFTELNELDLPEYTEEDALADAQLEPAAESEVEPELELVSEPAEEEAFTELDELDLPEYTEEDALADAQLEPAAESEVEPELASDLE
-1001 PAEEEAFTELN
+1001 EEEAFTELN

-1057 NELDLPEYT
+1057 DELDLPEYT

-1088 ELASEPAE
+1088 ELVSEPAE
-1096 EEAFTEFNELD
+1096 EEAFTELDELD

-1115 ALADAQLEPVAES
+1115 ALADAQLESVVES

-1167 LEPAAESEVE
+1167 LEP
-1177 PELELASDLEEEET
+1177 
-1191 FTELDEL
+1191 
-1198 DLPEYTEEDALA
+1198 
-1210 DAQLESATESEVEP
+1210 
-1224 ELDELDLPEY
+1224 
-1234 TEEDALADA
+1234 
-1243 QLEPAVESEV
+1243 
-1253 EPELELATEPAEEEV
+1253 
-1268 FTELNELDLPEYTE
+1268 
-1282 EDALADAQ
+1282 
-1290 LEPAVESDVEPELEL
+1290 
-1305 ASDLE
+1305 
-1310 EEEVFTELNELDL
+1310 
-1323 PEYTEEDALAD
+1323 
-1334 AQLEPVA
+1334 
-1341 ESEVEP
+1341 
-1347 ELDLASDLEEE
+1347 
-1358 EAFTELDE
+1358 
-1366 LDLPEYTEEDAL
+1366 
-1378 ADAQLEPAVESGVE
+1378 
-1392 PELELASE
+1392 
-1400 PAAEEAFTE
+1400 
-1409 LNELDLPEYT
+1409 
-1419 EEDALAD
+1419 
-1426 AQLELSVESEV
+1426 SVESEV

-1468 SAVDEVQPELLD
+1468 SAVDEVQPELLG

>member
-1 MDPIYLTN
+1 
-9 LRTSKFK
+9 
-16 AHTEPFMRRFFQRLL
+16 MRRFFQRLL

-164 TPDTPVR
+164 TPDAPVR
-171 PVAPPRPAPVATP
+171 PVAPPRSAPVATP

-617 LLQPEEPILDLE
+617 LLQPDEPILDLE

-799 PTLEA
+799 PTLEG

-880 AEVTPSSVFDE
+880 AEVTPSSAFDE

-924 PEYTEE
+924 SEYTEEDTLADAQLEPAAESEVEPELELASEPVEEEAFTELDELDLPEYTEEDALADAQLEPVAESEVEPELDLASEPAEEEAFTELNKLDLPEYTEE

-937 LEPAAESEVEP
+937 LEPAAESEVEPELELVSEPAEEESFTELDELDLPEYTEEDALADAQLEPAVESEVEP

-979 ADAQLEPAAESE
+979 ADAQLEPATESEVEPELASDLEEEEAFTELNELDLPEYTEEDALADAQLESAAESE
-991 VEPELELASE
+991 VEPELELVSE
-1001 PAEEEAFTELN
+1001 PAEEEAFTELDELDLPEYTEEDALADAQLEPAAESEVEPELASDLEEEEAFTELN

-1057 NELDLPEYT
+1057 DELDLPEYTEEDALADAQLESATESEVESELELVSEPAAEEAFTELDELDVPEYT

-1096 EEAFTEFNELD
+1096 EEAF
-1107 LPEYTEED
+1107 
-1115 ALADAQLEPVAES
+1115 
-1128 EVEPELELASEP
+1128 
-1140 AAEEAFTELNELD
+1140 
-1153 LPEYT
+1153 
-1158 EEDALADAQ
+1158 
-1167 LEPAAESEVE
+1167 
-1177 PELELASDLEEEET
+1177 
-1191 FTELDEL
+1191 
-1198 DLPEYTEEDALA
+1198 
-1210 DAQLESATESEVEP
+1210 P

-1243 QLEPAVESEV
+1243 QLEP
-1253 EPELELATEPAEEEV
+1253 
-1268 FTELNELDLPEYTE
+1268 
-1282 EDALADAQ
+1282 
-1290 LEPAVESDVEPELEL
+1290 
-1305 ASDLE
+1305 
-1310 EEEVFTELNELDL
+1310 
-1323 PEYTEEDALAD
+1323 
-1334 AQLEPVA
+1334 
-1341 ESEVEP
+1341 
-1347 ELDLASDLEEE
+1347 
-1358 EAFTELDE
+1358 
-1366 LDLPEYTEEDAL
+1366 
-1378 ADAQLEPAVESGVE
+1378 
-1392 PELELASE
+1392 
-1400 PAAEEAFTE
+1400 
-1409 LNELDLPEYT
+1409 
-1419 EEDALAD
+1419 
-1426 AQLELSVESEV
+1426 SVESEV
-1437 EPELGDG
+1437 EPELGDE

-1480 ATQDVPPTQSLANK
+1480 ATQDVPPTQSLTDK

>member
-583 QDAPLSEE
+583 QDVPLSEE

-799 PTLEA
+799 PTLEGNA
-804 NTELELSSA
+804 ELELSSA

-824 NETVDE
+824 NETADE

-880 AEVTPSSVFDE
+880 AEVTPTSAFDE

-899 PESEPLAAEA
+899 PELEPLAAEA
-909 SNDESDLTALNELDL
+909 SNDESDLTELNELDL

-930 DALADAQ
+930 D
-937 LEPAAESEVEP
+937 V
-948 ELELASEPAEE
+948 
-959 EAFTE
+959 
-964 LDELDLPEYTEEDAL
+964 L

-1057 NELDLPEYT
+1057 DELDLPEYTEEDALADLQLEPAAESEVEPELELASEPAEEEAFPELDELDLPEYTEEDALADAQLEPAAESEVEPKLELATEPAEEDAFTELDELDLPEYTEEDVLADAQLEPAAEAEVEPELELASDLEEEEAFTELDELDLPEYTEEDALADAQLEPAAESEVEPELELATEPAEEEAFPELDELDLPEYT

-1088 ELASEPAE
+1088 ELASD
-1096 EEAFTEFNELD
+1096 LD
-1107 LPEYTEED
+1107 E
-1115 ALADAQLEPVAES
+1115 
-1128 EVEPELELASEP
+1128 
-1140 AAEEAFTELNELD
+1140 EEAFTELNELD

-1177 PELELASDLEEEET
+1177 PELELASEPAEKEA
-1191 FTELDEL
+1191 FTELD
-1198 DLPEYTEEDALA
+1198 
-1210 DAQLESATESEVEP
+1210 

-1243 QLEPAVESEV
+1243 QLEPAAGS
-1253 EPELELATEPAEEEV
+1253 A
-1268 FTELNELDLPEYTE
+1268 
-1282 EDALADAQ
+1282 
-1290 LEPAVESDVEPELEL
+1290 
-1305 ASDLE
+1305 
-1310 EEEVFTELNELDL
+1310 
-1323 PEYTEEDALAD
+1323 
-1334 AQLEPVA
+1334 
-1341 ESEVEP
+1341 
-1347 ELDLASDLEEE
+1347 
-1358 EAFTELDE
+1358 
-1366 LDLPEYTEEDAL
+1366 
-1378 ADAQLEPAVESGVE
+1378 
-1392 PELELASE
+1392 
-1400 PAAEEAFTE
+1400 
-1409 LNELDLPEYT
+1409 
-1419 EEDALAD
+1419 
-1426 AQLELSVESEV
+1426 V
-1437 EPELGDG
+1437 EPELGDE

-1468 SAVDEVQPELLD
+1468 SAADEVQPELSD
-1480 ATQDVPPTQSLANK
+1480 ATQDEPPTQSLANK

-1501 HDWLSDNPDGEKPF
+1501 HDWLSYNPDGEKPF

-1602 DELMAQVESEE
+1602 DELMAQVESKE

>member
-164 TPDTPVR
+164 TPDAPVR
-171 PVAPPRPAPVATP
+171 PVAPPRSAPVATP

-799 PTLEA
+799 PTLEGNA
-804 NTELELSSA
+804 ELELSSA

-824 NETVDE
+824 NETADE

-880 AEVTPSSVFDE
+880 AEVTPSSAFDE

-937 LEPAAESEVEP
+937 LEPATESDVEPELELASDLEEEEPFTELNELDLPEYTEEDALADAQLEPATESEVEP

-979 ADAQLEPAAESE
+979 ADAQLEPAVESE

-1001 PAEEEAFTELN
+1001 PAAEEAFTELDELDLPEYTEEDALADAQLEPVAESEVDPELDLASDLEEEEAFTELDELDLPEYTEEDALADAQLESATESEVESELELASEPAAEEAFTELNELDLPEYTEEDALADAQLEPSVESEVEPEFELASEPAAEEAFTELN

-1057 NELDLPEYT
+1057 DELDLPEYTEEDALADAQLESATESEVESELELVSEPAAEEAFTELDELDVPEYT

-1096 EEAFTEFNELD
+1096 EEAF
-1107 LPEYTEED
+1107 
-1115 ALADAQLEPVAES
+1115 
-1128 EVEPELELASEP
+1128 
-1140 AAEEAFTELNELD
+1140 
-1153 LPEYT
+1153 
-1158 EEDALADAQ
+1158 
-1167 LEPAAESEVE
+1167 
-1177 PELELASDLEEEET
+1177 
-1191 FTELDEL
+1191 
-1198 DLPEYTEEDALA
+1198 
-1210 DAQLESATESEVEP
+1210 P

-1243 QLEPAVESEV
+1243 QLEP
-1253 EPELELATEPAEEEV
+1253 
-1268 FTELNELDLPEYTE
+1268 
-1282 EDALADAQ
+1282 
-1290 LEPAVESDVEPELEL
+1290 
-1305 ASDLE
+1305 
-1310 EEEVFTELNELDL
+1310 
-1323 PEYTEEDALAD
+1323 
-1334 AQLEPVA
+1334 
-1341 ESEVEP
+1341 
-1347 ELDLASDLEEE
+1347 
-1358 EAFTELDE
+1358 
-1366 LDLPEYTEEDAL
+1366 
-1378 ADAQLEPAVESGVE
+1378 
-1392 PELELASE
+1392 
-1400 PAAEEAFTE
+1400 
-1409 LNELDLPEYT
+1409 
-1419 EEDALAD
+1419 
-1426 AQLELSVESEV
+1426 SVESEV
-1437 EPELGDG
+1437 EPELGDE

>member
-1 MDPIYLTN
+1 
-9 LRTSKFK
+9 
-16 AHTEPFMRRFFQRLL
+16 MRRFFQRLL

-325 QNNITSEMPTAAPV
+325 QNNITSEIPTAAPV

-647 LASGL
+647 LASEL

-700 LEIEQHPEPAES
+700 LEIEQHPEPAVS

-799 PTLEA
+799 PTLEGNA
-804 NTELELSSA
+804 ELELSSA

-824 NETVDE
+824 NETADE

-880 AEVTPSSVFDE
+880 AEVTPSSAFDE

-924 PEYTEE
+924 SEYTEE

-948 ELELASEPAEE
+948 ELELASEPVEE
-959 EAFTE
+959 EAFPE

-1001 PAEEEAFTELN
+1001 PAEEEVFTELN

-1066 EEDALADAQLEPAAE
+1066 EEDALADAQLEPAVE
-1081 SEVEPEL
+1081 SEVEPDL
-1088 ELASEPAE
+1088 ELASEPTA
-1096 EEAFTEFNELD
+1096 EEAFTELNELD

-1224 ELDELDLPEY
+1224 EL
-1234 TEEDALADA
+1234 
-1243 QLEPAVESEV
+1243 
-1253 EPELELATEPAEEEV
+1253 
-1268 FTELNELDLPEYTE
+1268 
-1282 EDALADAQ
+1282 
-1290 LEPAVESDVEPELEL
+1290 EL
-1305 ASDLE
+1305 AS
-1310 EEEVFTELNELDL
+1310 
-1323 PEYTEEDALAD
+1323 
-1334 AQLEPVA
+1334 EPA
-1341 ESEVEP
+1341 
-1347 ELDLASDLEEE
+1347 AE

-1366 LDLPEYTEEDAL
+1366 LDLPEYTEEEAL
-1378 ADAQLEPAVESGVE
+1378 ADAQLEPA
-1392 PELELASE
+1392 A
-1400 PAAEEAFTE
+1400 
-1409 LNELDLPEYT
+1409 
-1419 EEDALAD
+1419 
-1426 AQLELSVESEV
+1426 ESEV
-1437 EPELGDG
+1437 EPELGDK

-1454 DALVADEDLLASVE
+1454 DALIADEDLLASVE

-1535 MLQMGGEDWN
+1535 MLQMSGEDWN